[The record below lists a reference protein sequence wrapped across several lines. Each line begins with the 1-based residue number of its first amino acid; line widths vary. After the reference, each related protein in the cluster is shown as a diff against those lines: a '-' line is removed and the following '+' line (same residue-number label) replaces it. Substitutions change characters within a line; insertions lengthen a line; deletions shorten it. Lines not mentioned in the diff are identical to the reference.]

1 MATGGAAAAS
11 GEDKSNGGKIP
22 VPVFDGTSKTMKKYR
37 REVATWQIGTEVKP
51 PKQGA
56 TLLASLKGKA
66 EEACEELDLDAIKG
80 EDSVEVFLEYLGKRF
95 PEIEVLGTPALLETF
110 VRPACVRHKYE
121 EIRDYNNRFNGI
133 ATKLKAKGIQ
143 VPDEVL
149 VDPYIKGA
157 RLPPERAASVPNG
170 VGNQFNPTKIQEQL
184 MINLPKVSVVDG
196 SKDSHDKGGY
206 GGHKNKDHKRAYATE
221 TYEEDRRAELDGA
234 SSDSSDDYE
243 DELPDELQDVIDEAE
258 EQVAFFTKK
267 MVRAKDKLKEAKQAR
282 GYFAKRDGGNP
293 PKRDDPKIAKMKART
308 HCGACGQ
315 KGHWR
320 GDPQCSKKN
329 DPNAKADIP
338 KKGSNRTNIATH
350 ETSDAQEPHVAERTV
365 AAVHQQ
371 DQRAA
376 ARDRKYGAL
385 HSIDWTQ
392 IRQAAELPEEVTA
405 AAFFIN
411 KDHQCLMAATSSALI
426 YLSVED
432 LLKESGGKLTF
443 DTACT
448 RCVGDLDW
456 YSDIKKRLAAF
467 NIQPIEYPEK
477 EPFRFGASKVVFS
490 LKAALIPC
498 SVNGKAFTVRMSIAR
513 SAVPG
518 LFSRKAQSELDIVYH
533 AGDNK
538 LDIKSI
544 DEHNVQM
551 GLSRAGHPTLDIT
564 GFTPDYKPVLDVSDT
579 KAEIRFHPCVS
590 YHAETAVA
598 SAAKPVV
605 PEARHPGVTSEAD
618 ESPSDTDCNA
628 LDSAELF
635 EQQLNLAAILSHGM
649 FDFSSKQAVASHE
662 ISHQHA
668 VVKLHHHRSHP
679 ARVQRWLHQR
689 VRRVPWQIQPP
700 QLFTNQRPALMP
712 PSHQR
717 CTTSPKETSPGGSG
731 QNLPTTSTARL
742 PAISS
747 MRMPE
752 LQAEVASYDL
762 DVRDATCDQLRVILR
777 ALRAEGRESTPQD
790 DYIPGLGK
798 KNKEE
803 LQQLRRDRQI
813 EFDQRTP
820 VPELRQRLKGWKV
833 EDAVSSAAATVAHPS
848 SQITGADK
856 MRFGKYP
863 TADYRWVLKN
873 DLGHAQWAVL
883 ELKNNRASPLLAR
896 FARWVKAHGVQPLP
910 PEKAKTTL
918 EAVMAEEV
926 VLDDEW
932 PHEMDTSDMGFEKA
946 GETDKDGSPA
956 PRRRSGIK
964 KGKRVGLLYQ
974 VTGLLSA
981 FAFQT
986 VLTADW
992 PARPLKPVVQHA
1004 TSAARDVVDHVQDVK
1019 EAYSVRSHR
1028 VDVMQVFGGEG
1039 GITEAAW
1046 KRRMTATEVIDRKY
1060 GWDLRK
1066 QKDLDATYDLHS
1078 ASRPKFVSIELP
1090 CTHYTNITHLKFRT
1104 PQARQA
1110 LRRIWRTERP
1120 FLLLA
1125 RDLFKYQLDSGDM
1138 AMIENPATS
1147 RLWTQ
1152 RAILE
1157 ILADERA
1164 HQVRLLVTHKE
1175 FEQLKRT
1182 CSHKHH
1188 DQTFGDNVAVRKSGV
1203 YPAKFCRA
1211 AVRIVG
1217 QAIRQQGGHR
1227 AYQVDCQSHS
1237 SPFIVT
1243 VPREQATAYVN
1254 DTAPLGETGE
1264 PDGDPD
1270 PMGGGDDFADTH
1282 DVRSEDTVDGR
1293 IGVGAITFTKKAAA
1307 CCKPAELAM
1316 LKRRH
1321 VNLGHPSNED
1331 LGRSLRLKGAESATV
1346 QAVKGL
1352 ICGDVDGKSYWY
1364 FSIVDLA
1371 TTFHV
1376 ATLIDRH
1383 TSQEF
1388 AAAFE
1393 RCWASW
1399 AGVPDRVHFDMEKG
1413 FGGALSELF
1422 QSFNTVQLPI
1432 AGQAHWQLG
1441 RVERQGAWWKELAA
1455 RTIEHSSIRGEDEM
1469 RTLAIMVSG
1478 AKNSLRRRAGFS
1490 PAQWVLGRDPK
1501 MPGDLVDDTANY
1513 SAHSLAAN
1521 DEKIRRRYAIRTAAR
1536 ESFMRM
1542 QNDDQLR
1549 RAMLARARTVAT
1561 PLSVGEMCYVF
1572 RQAKK
1577 KEQREQHN
1585 RNAKK
1590 GIWRGPCVVIG
1601 HQGENTW
1608 VSLGGHTMLVAPEHI
1623 KALAPDDVWFPNGRG
1638 KIGQAVAELNQA
1650 RDSLEQEEAQVVDIR
1665 PAPGEPEVK
1674 PDEMEQAWREFIDN
1688 PDDSDLKLNVS
1699 EDPPQQEQ
1707 IQVRPADVPQQAEE
1721 ERTYGPDEFRRRRA
1735 TFDGGDSGD
1744 FGPAFKR
1751 LQTEREHAGG
1761 SGRTRSRRSPPTF
1774 EAGSKTSIANLLTER
1789 SKRKQADKEI
1799 HWRAIKDSDRE
1810 LFREAAAKQWSEWQK
1825 YGSCQVLS
1833 IEESEAIRGMI
1844 KPSLILP
1851 SRFVYRDKN
1860 APLRTDKHPLPVKAK
1875 ARLCVGG
1882 HMDPRLAQ
1890 GDLRTDAPTVT
1901 RNSTML
1907 FFTICQRFDLEIYA
1921 ADVEAAFMQ
1930 GEEQP
1935 DQQLHVAQPREGLPG
1950 LNPKQLIKILKG
1962 VFGLATAPRQWWA
1975 KLKRTLLAVE
1985 EKLSDNCVFRLHQHS
2000 LDPALYYG
2008 YDQHGELCAVVVAHV
2023 DDLLL
2028 GISHK
2033 YPGLY
2038 DRLHKFLP
2046 WGDWRGLPST
2056 FCGRQ
2061 AWRDQEEALHLRQTE
2076 HANTIEEIPLSKER
2090 KTDLSSDATPAE
2102 FSDNRSALGALGW
2115 LSSQTRPDLAAG
2127 VATGQRTQNKPTIQD
2142 LLETNRLIKLARK
2155 HADVGLEFPKLR
2167 GPLCLVTYHDASW
2180 ANADEPAEGA
2190 ISKLLA
2196 KTAGATSKDKK
2207 IKIRSQAGYVSFLAV
2222 TDCASLYDTMH
2233 KDGYSKLPSERRL
2246 LLDLVGLKKSLEE
2259 EVSNEFIANDQ
2270 RSQLP
2275 LFWVPTD
2282 QQLGDQFTKRSDGS
2296 AIRAALRDTRLALQ
2310 HQEPTDQ
2317 AREHEAHLTSAG
2329 SLFKQMRGGRL
2340 TSHISDAVPFAAADV
2355 TSAPGEGAAS
2365 GEEEQAEGPAA
2376 EEGLPAAH
2384 WDGWSDGW
2392 SETSVAVPP
2401 EGGGGCDFLVWR
2413 DAEEFAD
2420 DVRVGC
2426 EVIEEAFE
2434 DTVLRLATAC
2444 AGMLRRAGPAQRRK
2458 GPGVTQQGK
2467 GLRGKRA
2474 PSWQHRTSVASTAA
2488 PSALAFGGDSAS
2500 D

>member
-1 MATGGAAAAS
+1 MATAGGAAAAS

-80 EDSVEVFLEYLGKRF
+80 DDSVEVFLEYLGKRF
-95 PEIEVLGTPALLETF
+95 PEIEVLETPALLEIF
-110 VRPACVRHKYE
+110 VRPACVRRKYE

-149 VDPYIKGA
+149 AVKYIKGA
-157 RLPPERAASVPNG
+157 RLPPERAASVLNG

-196 SKDSHDKGGY
+196 NKDSHDKGGY

-221 TYEEDRRAELDGA
+221 TYEEDRRAEFDGA

-243 DELPDELQDVIDEAE
+243 DELPDELQDAIDEAE

-350 ETSDAQEPHVAERTV
+350 ETSDAQEPRVAEMAV
-365 AAVHQQ
+365 AAVYQQ

-376 ARDRKYGAL
+376 ARDRKCGAL
-385 HSIDWTQ
+385 HSIDGMQ
-392 IRQAAELPEEVTA
+392 MRQAAGLPEEVTA

-411 KDHQCLMAATSSALI
+411 KDHQCLMAATSSALV
-426 YLSVED
+426 YLSIED

-448 RCVGDLDW
+448 RCVGGLDW
-456 YSDIKKRLAAF
+456 CNDIKKRLAAF

-498 SVNGKAFTVRMSIAR
+498 SVNGKAFAVRMSIVR

-518 LFSRKAQSELDIVYH
+518 LFSRKAQSELDTVYH
-533 AGDNK
+533 AGDNQ

-544 DEHNVQM
+544 DEHDIQM

-564 GFTPDYKPVLDVSDT
+564 GFAPSYKPVLDVSDT
-579 KAEIRFHPCVS
+579 MAEIRLHPCAS
-590 YHAETAVA
+590 YRAETAVA
-598 SAAKPVV
+598 SAAKPAV
-605 PEARHPGVTSEAD
+605 PEARHQGVASEAD
-618 ESPSDTDCNA
+618 ESQSDTDCDA

-635 EQQLNLAAILSHGM
+635 EQQVRQLS
-649 FDFSSKQAVASHE
+649 
-662 ISHQHA
+662 
-668 VVKLHHHRSHP
+668 
-679 ARVQRWLHQR
+679 
-689 VRRVPWQIQPP
+689 
-700 QLFTNQRPALMP
+700 TNQRPALMP
-712 PSHQR
+712 PPHQR
-717 CTTSPKETSPGGSG
+717 CTTSPNETSPGSSN
-731 QNLPTTSTARL
+731 QHLPTTSTARL

-777 ALRAEGRESTPQD
+777 ALRAEGRESTPQG

-803 LQQLRRDRQI
+803 LQQLCRDRQI
-813 EFDQRTP
+813 EFDQRTT

-833 EDAVSSAAATVAHPS
+833 EDAASSAPAT
-848 SQITGADK
+848 
-856 MRFGKYP
+856 YP

-873 DLGHAQWAVL
+873 DLGYAQWAVL
-883 ELKNNRASPLLAR
+883 ELNSNRASPLLAR
-896 FARWVKAHGVQPLP
+896 LARWVKAHGVQPLP

-932 PHEMDTSDMGFEKA
+932 AAPAATTTRASASQGSWAGHRRQRPPEPHEMDTSDMGFEKA
-946 GETDKDGSPA
+946 GETDGEDH
-956 PRRRSGIK
+956 PRRPGIK

-992 PARPLKPVVQHA
+992 LARPLKPVVQHA
-1004 TSAARDVVDHVQDVK
+1004 SSAARDVVDHVQNVK
-1019 EAYSVRSHR
+1019 EACSVRSHR

-1039 GITEAAW
+1039 GIAKAAW
-1046 KRRMTATEVIDRKY
+1046 KRQMTATEVIDRKY
-1060 GWDLRK
+1060 GWDLRT
-1066 QKDLDATYDLHS
+1066 QKDLDATHDLYY

-1090 CTHYTNITHLKFRT
+1090 CTHYTNVTHLNFRT
-1104 PQARQA
+1104 PQAKQA
-1110 LRRIWRTERP
+1110 LRRIWRAERP

-1138 AMIENPATS
+1138 AMIENP
-1147 RLWTQ
+1147 
-1152 RAILE
+1152 
-1157 ILADERA
+1157 
-1164 HQVRLLVTHKE
+1164 VRCDMCEYGARHYKTGGLIKHPTKLLVTHKE

-1182 CSHKHH
+1182 CSRKHH
-1188 DQTFGDNVAVRKSGV
+1188 GQTFGDNVAVRKSGV

-1211 AVRIVG
+1211 VVRIVE
-1217 QAIRQQGGHR
+1217 QVIRQPGGQR

-1243 VPREQATAYVN
+1243 VPREQATANVN
-1254 DTAPLGETGE
+1254 DNAPLG
-1264 PDGDPD
+1264 
-1270 PMGGGDDFADTH
+1270 A
-1282 DVRSEDTVDGR
+1282 
-1293 IGVGAITFTKKAAA
+1293 K
-1307 CCKPAELAM
+1307 
-1316 LKRRH
+1316 
-1321 VNLGHPSNED
+1321 
-1331 LGRSLRLKGAESATV
+1331 SATV

-1352 ICGDVDGKSYWY
+1352 ICGVCRSQQRPSARRPAHLHFVQDFGDDVGFDCFELKDVDGKSYWY
-1364 FSIVDLA
+1364 FSIVDL
-1371 TTFHV
+1371 
-1376 ATLIDRH
+1376 
-1383 TSQEF
+1383 EF

-1413 FGGALSELF
+1413 FGAALSELF

-1469 RTLAIMVSG
+1469 RTLAIRVSG
-1478 AKNSLRRRAGFS
+1478 AKNSLRRRAGFI

-1501 MPGDLVDDTANY
+1501 MPGYLVDDTANY

-1521 DEKIRRRYAIRTAAR
+1521 DENIRRRYAIRTAAR

-1572 RQAKK
+1572 RQVKK

-1601 HQGENTW
+1601 HQGENAW
-1608 VSLGGHTMLVAPEHI
+1608 VSLGGRTMLVAPEHI
-1623 KALAPDDVWFPNGRG
+1623 KALAQDDVWFPNGRDE
-1638 KIGQAVAELNQA
+1638 IGQAVAELNRA
-1650 RDSLEQEEAQVVDIR
+1650 RDSLEQEEAPVEDIR

-1688 PDDSDLKLNVS
+1688 PDDSDLRLNVS

-1707 IQVRPADVPQQAEE
+1707 IQVLPADVPQQAEE

-1751 LQTEREHAGG
+1751 LQTEREHAGNFA
-1761 SGRTRSRRSPPTF
+1761 SAPRQ
-1774 EAGSKTSIANLLTER
+1774 ALQTSIVTER
-1789 SKRKQADKEI
+1789 IKRKQADKDI

-1875 ARLCVGG
+1875 ARLCFGG
-1882 HMDPRLAQ
+1882 HMGPRLAQ

-1930 GEEQP
+1930 GDEQP
-1935 DQQLHVAQPREGLPG
+1935 DQQLYMAQPREGLPG

-1975 KLKRTLLAVE
+1975 KLKRTLLAVK
-1985 EKLSDNCVFRLHQHS
+1985 EKLSDNYAFRLHQHS

-2028 GISHK
+2028 GISRK

-2038 DRLHKFLP
+2038 DGLHKLLP
-2046 WGDWRGLPST
+2046 WGDWRGLPFT
-2056 FCGRQ
+2056 FCGKQ
-2061 AWRDQEEALHLRQTE
+2061 AWRDQEGVLHLRQTE
-2076 HANTIEEIPLSKER
+2076 YANTIEEIPLSKER
-2090 KTDLSSDATPAE
+2090 KTELSSDATPAE
-2102 FSDNRSALGALGW
+2102 FSDNRSALGAFGW

-2127 VATGQRTQNKPTIQD
+2127 VAMGQRTQNKPTIQD

-2155 HADVGLEFPKLR
+2155 HAGVGLEFPKLR
-2167 GPLCLVTYHDASW
+2167 GPLCLVTFHDASW

-2196 KTAGATSKDKK
+2196 KTVGATSKDKE
-2207 IKIRSQAGYVSFLAV
+2207 IKIRSQAGYVTFLAEAKLLRGDRARAGIVDWRSGTIKRVCRSTLAAETMSAVDALGCAQITRCVFASLEIPDAHPEDIPPSLSPLAQV
-2222 TDCASLYDTMH
+2222 TDCASLCDTMH
-2233 KDGYSKLPSERRL
+2233 RDGYSKLPSERRL
-2246 LLDLVGLKKSLEE
+2246 LLDLVGLKESLEE
-2259 EVSNEFIANDQ
+2259 VRMLILYFSMPVLNYLGSDEAEDLTTAEAVVMCWGGLRGALGLCLAIEVHQSKAGGMLTDGEAKRVLFYVGGIALLTLAVNATTCPILVKWLKLN
-2270 RSQLP
+2270 RPS
-2275 LFWVPTD
+2275 
-2282 QQLGDQFTKRSDGS
+2282 GTKRLV
-2296 AIRAALRDTRLALQ
+2296 RLNLLR
-2310 HQEPTDQ
+2310 
-2317 AREHEAHLTSAG
+2317 
-2329 SLFKQMRGGRL
+2329 
-2340 TSHISDAVPFAAADV
+2340 HISDFASKQPATDRVGNHLDQMLEEVRMLNDAERDFATSSTPIPGGMRLKKEPSDKRRAPLGDGSPAAAQ
-2355 TSAPGEGAAS
+2355 PP
-2365 GEEEQAEGPAA
+2365 QGP
-2376 EEGLPAAH
+2376 
-2384 WDGWSDGW
+2384 
-2392 SETSVAVPP
+2392 
-2401 EGGGGCDFLVWR
+2401 
-2413 DAEEFAD
+2413 
-2420 DVRVGC
+2420 
-2426 EVIEEAFE
+2426 
-2434 DTVLRLATAC
+2434 
-2444 AGMLRRAGPAQRRK
+2444 RR
-2458 GPGVTQQGK
+2458 QG
-2467 GLRGKRA
+2467 R
-2474 PSWQHRTSVASTAA
+2474 
-2488 PSALAFGGDSAS
+2488 
-2500 D
+2500 

>member
-1 MATGGAAAAS
+1 M
-11 GEDKSNGGKIP
+11 
-22 VPVFDGTSKTMKKYR
+22 
-37 REVATWQIGTEVKP
+37 
-51 PKQGA
+51 
-56 TLLASLKGKA
+56 
-66 EEACEELDLDAIKG
+66 
-80 EDSVEVFLEYLGKRF
+80 
-95 PEIEVLGTPALLETF
+95 
-110 VRPACVRHKYE
+110 
-121 EIRDYNNRFNGI
+121 
-133 ATKLKAKGIQ
+133 
-143 VPDEVL
+143 
-149 VDPYIKGA
+149 
-157 RLPPERAASVPNG
+157 
-170 VGNQFNPTKIQEQL
+170 
-184 MINLPKVSVVDG
+184 
-196 SKDSHDKGGY
+196 
-206 GGHKNKDHKRAYATE
+206 
-221 TYEEDRRAELDGA
+221 
-234 SSDSSDDYE
+234 
-243 DELPDELQDVIDEAE
+243 
-258 EQVAFFTKK
+258 
-267 MVRAKDKLKEAKQAR
+267 
-282 GYFAKRDGGNP
+282 
-293 PKRDDPKIAKMKART
+293 
-308 HCGACGQ
+308 
-315 KGHWR
+315 
-320 GDPQCSKKN
+320 
-329 DPNAKADIP
+329 
-338 KKGSNRTNIATH
+338 TN
-350 ETSDAQEPHVAERTV
+350 E
-365 AAVHQQ
+365 
-371 DQRAA
+371 
-376 ARDRKYGAL
+376 G
-385 HSIDWTQ
+385 
-392 IRQAAELPEEVTA
+392 
-405 AAFFIN
+405 
-411 KDHQCLMAATSSALI
+411 
-426 YLSVED
+426 
-432 LLKESGGKLTF
+432 
-443 DTACT
+443 
-448 RCVGDLDW
+448 
-456 YSDIKKRLAAF
+456 
-467 NIQPIEYPEK
+467 
-477 EPFRFGASKVVFS
+477 
-490 LKAALIPC
+490 
-498 SVNGKAFTVRMSIAR
+498 
-513 SAVPG
+513 
-518 LFSRKAQSELDIVYH
+518 
-533 AGDNK
+533 
-538 LDIKSI
+538 
-544 DEHNVQM
+544 
-551 GLSRAGHPTLDIT
+551 
-564 GFTPDYKPVLDVSDT
+564 
-579 KAEIRFHPCVS
+579 
-590 YHAETAVA
+590 
-598 SAAKPVV
+598 
-605 PEARHPGVTSEAD
+605 
-618 ESPSDTDCNA
+618 
-628 LDSAELF
+628 
-635 EQQLNLAAILSHGM
+635 LNLAAILRHGM

-668 VVKLHHHRSHP
+668 VIKLHHHRSHA
-679 ARVQRWLHQR
+679 ARVQLWLHQR

-700 QLFTNQRPALMP
+700 QLSTNQRAALMP
-712 PSHQR
+712 PPHQR
-717 CTTSPKETSPGGSG
+717 CMTSPKETSPAGSN

-777 ALRAEGRESTPQD
+777 AQRAEGRESAPQG

-803 LQQLRRDRQI
+803 LQQLCRDRQI

-820 VPELRQRLKGWKV
+820 VPELRQRLMGWKV

-863 TADYRWVLKN
+863 AADYRWVLKN
-873 DLGHAQWAVL
+873 DLGYAQWAVL
-883 ELKNNRASPLLAR
+883 ELNNNRASPLLAR
-896 FARWVKAHGVQPLP
+896 SARWIKARGVQPLP

-932 PHEMDTSDMGFEKA
+932 AAPAATTTRASGSQGSWPGHRRQRPPEPHEMDTSDMGFEEA
-946 GETDKDGSPA
+946 GETDKEDHPSGRVASPEA
-956 PRRRSGIK
+956 
-964 KGKRVGLLYQ
+964 

-992 PARPLKPVVQHA
+992 LARPLKPVVQHA

-1019 EAYSVRSHR
+1019 GAYSVRSHR

-1039 GITEAAW
+1039 GIAEAAW
-1046 KRRMTATEVIDRKY
+1046 KRQMTATEVIDRKY

-1066 QKDLDATYDLHS
+1066 QKDIDATYDLYY

-1090 CTHYTNITHLKFRT
+1090 CTHYTNVTHLNFRT

-1125 RDLFKYQLDSGDM
+1125 RDLFKYQLDSGDV

-1157 ILADERA
+1157 LLADERVY
-1164 HQVRLLVTHKE
+1164 QVRCDMCEYGARRYKTGGLIKHPAKLLVTHKE

-1203 YPAKFCRA
+1203 YPAKFCG
-1211 AVRIVG
+1211 AVVRMVE
-1217 QAIRQQGGHR
+1217 QVIRQQGGHR

-1282 DVRSEDTVDGR
+1282 DVGAADTVDGR

-1316 LKRRH
+1316 LKRLH

-1331 LGRSLRLKGAESATV
+1331 LGRSLRLKGAKSATV
-1346 QAVKGL
+1346 QAQRPSARRPAHLHFVQDF
-1352 ICGDVDGKSYWY
+1352 GDDVGFDCFELKDVGGKSYWY

-1383 TSQEF
+1383 TSQDF

-1393 RCWASW
+1393 RCWGSC

-1422 QSFNTVQLPI
+1422 QSLNTVQLPI

-1521 DEKIRRRYAIRTAAR
+1521 DEKIRRRYAIRTAVR

-1572 RQAKK
+1572 RQDKK
-1577 KEQREQHN
+1577 KEQREQYN

-1590 GIWRGPCVVIG
+1590 GIWRGSCVVIG

-1638 KIGQAVAELNQA
+1638 EIGQAVAELNRA
-1650 RDSLEQEEAQVVDIR
+1650 RDSLEQEEAQVEDIR

-1688 PDDSDLKLNVS
+1688 PDDSDLRLNVS

-1707 IQVRPADVPQQAEE
+1707 IQVLPADVPQQAEE
-1721 ERTYGPDEFRRRRA
+1721 GRTYGPDEFRRRRA
-1735 TFDGGDSGD
+1735 TFDRGDSGD

-1751 LQTEREHAGG
+1751 LQTEREHAG
-1761 SGRTRSRRSPPTF
+1761 SGALPARATSRDRAAAPDQEAAAGPEAGGARQRSRSAPRQVLQ
-1774 EAGSKTSIANLLTER
+1774 TSIVTER
-1789 SKRKQADKEI
+1789 IKRKQADKEI
-1799 HWRAIKDSDRE
+1799 TWRAIKDSDRE

-1890 GDLRTDAPTVT
+1890 GDLRADAPTVT

-1930 GEEQP
+1930 GDEQP
-1935 DQQLHVAQPREGLPG
+1935 DQQLYMAQPREGLPG

-1985 EKLSDNCVFRLHQHS
+1985 EKLSDNYVFRLHQHS
-2000 LDPALYYG
+2000 LYPALYYG

-2038 DRLHKFLP
+2038 DRLRKLLS
-2046 WGDWRGLPST
+2046 WGDWRGLPFT
-2056 FCGRQ
+2056 FCGKQ
-2061 AWRDQEEALHLRQTE
+2061 AWRDQEEVLHLRQTE
-2076 HANTIEEIPLSKER
+2076 YANTIEDIPLSKER

-2127 VATGQRTQNKPTIQD
+2127 VAMGQRTQNKPTIQD

-2196 KTAGATSKDKK
+2196 KTVGATSKDNN
-2207 IKIRSQAGYVSFLAV
+2207 IKIRSQAGYVSFLAEAKLLRGDRARAGIVDWRSGTIKRVCRSTLAAETMSAVDALGCAQFTRCVFASLEIPDAHPEDVPPSLLPLAQV

-2233 KDGYSKLPSERRL
+2233 KNGYSKLPSERRL
-2246 LLDLVGLKKSLEE
+2246 LLDLVGLKGSLEE
-2259 EVSNEFIANDQ
+2259 EVSNEFVADDQ

-2296 AIRAALRDTRLALQ
+2296 AIRAVLRDTRLALQ

-2329 SLFKQMRGGRL
+2329 SLFK
-2340 TSHISDAVPFAAADV
+2340 
-2355 TSAPGEGAAS
+2355 
-2365 GEEEQAEGPAA
+2365 
-2376 EEGLPAAH
+2376 
-2384 WDGWSDGW
+2384 
-2392 SETSVAVPP
+2392 
-2401 EGGGGCDFLVWR
+2401 
-2413 DAEEFAD
+2413 
-2420 DVRVGC
+2420 
-2426 EVIEEAFE
+2426 
-2434 DTVLRLATAC
+2434 
-2444 AGMLRRAGPAQRRK
+2444 RA
-2458 GPGVTQQGK
+2458 
-2467 GLRGKRA
+2467 
-2474 PSWQHRTSVASTAA
+2474 
-2488 PSALAFGGDSAS
+2488 
-2500 D
+2500 

>member
-1 MATGGAAAAS
+1 
-11 GEDKSNGGKIP
+11 DKSNGGKIP
-22 VPVFDGTSKTMKKYR
+22 APVFDGTSKTMKKHR
-37 REVATWQIGTEVKP
+37 REVATWQIGAEVKP

-66 EEACEELDLDAIKG
+66 EEACEELDLDATKG
-80 EDSVEVFLEYLGKRF
+80 DDSVEVFLEYLGKRF
-95 PEIEVLGTPALLETF
+95 PETEALETPALLETF

-133 ATKLKAKGIQ
+133 ATKLKAKGVQ

-149 VDPYIKGA
+149 ADLYIEGA
-157 RLPPERAASVPNG
+157 RLPPERAASVLNG
-170 VGNQFNPTKIQEQL
+170 VGGNQFNPAKIQEQL

-196 SKDSHDKGGY
+196 NEDSHDKGGY
-206 GGHKNKDHKRAYATE
+206 RGHKDKDHKRACATE
-221 TYEEDRRAELDGA
+221 TYEEDRRAEFDGA

-243 DELPDELQDVIDEAE
+243 DELPDELQGAIDEAE

-293 PKRDDPKIAKMKART
+293 PKRDDPNIAKMK
-308 HCGACGQ
+308 CS
-315 KGHWR
+315 KKN
-320 GDPQCSKKN
+320 SKKN

-338 KKGSNRTNIATH
+338 NKGSNRTNIATH
-350 ETSDAQEPHVAERTV
+350 ETSDAQEPHVAEMAV
-365 AAVHQQ
+365 AAVYQQ

-376 ARDRKYGAL
+376 ARDREYGAL
-385 HSIDWTQ
+385 HSIDGMQ
-392 IRQAAELPEEVTA
+392 MRQ
-405 AAFFIN
+405 
-411 KDHQCLMAATSSALI
+411 
-426 YLSVED
+426 D

-443 DTACT
+443 DTACA
-448 RCVGDLDW
+448 RCVGGLDW

-498 SVNGKAFTVRMSIAR
+498 SVHGKAFTVRMSIAR

-518 LFSRKAQSELDIVYH
+518 LFSRKAQSELGTVYH

-544 DEHNVQM
+544 DEHDIQM

-564 GFTPDYKPVLDVSDT
+564 GFTPSYKPVSDVSET
-579 KAEIRFHPCVS
+579 KAEIRLHPCAS

-598 SAAKPVV
+598 SAAKPAA
-605 PEARHPGVTSEAD
+605 PEARHQGVASEAD
-618 ESPSDTDCNA
+618 ESQSDTDCDA

-635 EQQLNLAAILSHGM
+635 EQQVR
-649 FDFSSKQAVASHE
+649 QAMSAY
-662 ISHQHA
+662 I
-668 VVKLHHHRSHP
+668 
-679 ARVQRWLHQR
+679 
-689 VRRVPWQIQPP
+689 
-700 QLFTNQRPALMP
+700 
-712 PSHQR
+712 PSR
-717 CTTSPKETSPGGSG
+717 TTSPKETSPGSSN

-742 PAISS
+742 LAISS

-762 DVRDATCDQLRVILR
+762 DVRDATRDQLRVILR
-777 ALRAEGRESTPQD
+777 ALRAEGRESTPQG

-803 LQQLRRDRQI
+803 LQQLCQGRQI
-813 EFDQRTP
+813 EFDQRAT

-833 EDAVSSAAATVAHPS
+833 EDAASSASATVAHPS

-873 DLGHAQWAVL
+873 DLGYAQWAVL
-883 ELKNNRASPLLAR
+883 ELNSNRASPPLAR

-926 VLDDEW
+926 VLDYEW
-932 PHEMDTSDMGFEKA
+932 VAPAATATRASASQGSWAGHRRQCPPEPHEMDTSDVGFEEA
-946 GETDKDGSPA
+946 GETDREDH
-956 PRRRSGIK
+956 PRRPGIK

-992 PARPLKPVVQHA
+992 LARPLKPVVQHA
-1004 TSAARDVVDHVQDVK
+1004 TSAARDVVDHVQNVK

-1046 KRRMTATEVIDRKY
+1046 KRQMTATEVIDRKY
-1060 GWDLRK
+1060 GCDLRK
-1066 QKDLDATYDLHS
+1066 QKDLDATYDLHY

-1090 CTHYTNITHLKFRT
+1090 CTRYTNITHLNFRT
-1104 PQARQA
+1104 PQAKQA
-1110 LRRIWRTERP
+1110 LRRIWRAERP

-1157 ILADERA
+1157 LLADERVY
-1164 HQVRLLVTHKE
+1164 QVRCDMCEYGARRYRAGGLIKHSTKLLVTHEE

-1182 CSHKHH
+1182 CGHKHH

-1211 AVRIVG
+1211 VVRIVE
-1217 QAIRQQGGHR
+1217 QVIRQQGGQR

-1243 VPREQATAYVN
+1243 VPRKQATAYVN

-1264 PDGDPD
+1264 PDGGPG

-1282 DVRSEDTVDGR
+1282 DARAEDIVDGR
-1293 IGVGAITFTKKAAA
+1293 IGVGAITFTKTAAA

-1316 LKRRH
+1316 LKRLH
-1321 VNLGHPSNED
+1321 VNLGHQSNED
-1331 LGRSLRLKGAESATV
+1331 LGRSLRIKGAKSATV
-1346 QAVKGL
+1346 QAVHGL
-1352 ICGDVDGKSYWY
+1352 ICGVCRSQQRPSAREPARLHFVQDFGDNVGFDCFELKDVDGKSYWY

-1376 ATLIDRH
+1376 AMLIGRH

-1393 RCWASW
+1393 RWWASW

-1413 FGGALSELF
+1413 FGGAFSELF

-1432 AGQAHWQLG
+1432 AGHAHWQHG

-1513 SAHSLAAN
+1513 SAHSLATN

-1572 RQAKK
+1572 RQVKK

-1638 KIGQAVAELNQA
+1638 EIGQAVAELNQA
-1650 RDSLEQEEAQVVDIR
+1650 RDSLEQEEAPVEDIR

-1674 PDEMEQAWREFIDN
+1674 PDEMEQAWRELIDN
-1688 PDDSDLKLNVS
+1688 PDDSDLRLNVS

-1707 IQVRPADVPQQAEE
+1707 IQVLPADVPQQAEE

-1735 TFDGGDSGD
+1735 TFDGEDSGD
-1744 FGPAFKR
+1744 FGPAFQR
-1751 LQTEREHAGG
+1751 LQTEREHAG
-1761 SGRTRSRRSPPTF
+1761 SGALPAKATSRDRAAAPDQEAAAGPEAEGARQRSRSAPRQVLQ
-1774 EAGSKTSIANLLTER
+1774 TSIVTER
-1789 SKRKQADKEI
+1789 IRRKQADKEI

-1851 SRFVYRDKN
+1851 SRFVYRDTG

-1930 GEEQP
+1930 GDEQP
-1935 DQQLHVAQPREGLPG
+1935 DQQLYMAQPREGLLG
-1950 LNPKQLIKILKG
+1950 LNPKQLIKILRG

-1975 KLKRTLLAVE
+1975 KLKRTLFAVE
-1985 EKLSDNCVFRLHQHS
+1985 EKLSDNYVFRLHQHS
-2000 LDPALYYG
+2000 L
-2008 YDQHGELCAVVVAHV
+2008 
-2023 DDLLL
+2023 
-2028 GISHK
+2028 

-2038 DRLHKFLP
+2038 DRLHKLLP
-2046 WGDWRGLPST
+2046 WGDWRGLPFT
-2056 FCGRQ
+2056 FCGKQ
-2061 AWRDQEEALHLRQTE
+2061 AWRDQEGVLHLRQTE
-2076 HANTIEEIPLSKER
+2076 YANTIEEIPLSKER
-2090 KTDLSSDATPAE
+2090 KTELSSDATPAE
-2102 FSDNRSALGALGW
+2102 FSDNRSALGALGR

-2127 VATGQRTQNKPTIQD
+2127 VAMGPRTQNKPTSQD

-2167 GPLCLVTYHDASW
+2167 GAMCLVTLHDASW

-2207 IKIRSQAGYVSFLAV
+2207 IKIRSQIGNHQESLQVYVGSRV
-2222 TDCASLYDTMH
+2222 PDCASLCDTMH
-2233 KDGYSKLPSERRL
+2233 KDGDPKPPSERRL
-2246 LLDLVGLKKSLEE
+2246 LLDLVGLK
-2259 EVSNEFIANDQ
+2259 
-2270 RSQLP
+2270 
-2275 LFWVPTD
+2275 
-2282 QQLGDQFTKRSDGS
+2282 
-2296 AIRAALRDTRLALQ
+2296 
-2310 HQEPTDQ
+2310 
-2317 AREHEAHLTSAG
+2317 
-2329 SLFKQMRGGRL
+2329 
-2340 TSHISDAVPFAAADV
+2340 
-2355 TSAPGEGAAS
+2355 
-2365 GEEEQAEGPAA
+2365 
-2376 EEGLPAAH
+2376 
-2384 WDGWSDGW
+2384 
-2392 SETSVAVPP
+2392 
-2401 EGGGGCDFLVWR
+2401 
-2413 DAEEFAD
+2413 
-2420 DVRVGC
+2420 
-2426 EVIEEAFE
+2426 
-2434 DTVLRLATAC
+2434 
-2444 AGMLRRAGPAQRRK
+2444 
-2458 GPGVTQQGK
+2458 
-2467 GLRGKRA
+2467 
-2474 PSWQHRTSVASTAA
+2474 
-2488 PSALAFGGDSAS
+2488 
-2500 D
+2500 

>member
-1 MATGGAAAAS
+1 MVTGGAATAS

-51 PKQGA
+51 PKKGA
-56 TLLASLKGKA
+56 TLLASLKDKA
-66 EEACEELDLDAIKG
+66 EEAHEELDLDAIKG
-80 EDSVEVFLEYLGKRF
+80 DDSVEVFLEYLGRRF
-95 PEIEVLGTPALLETF
+95 PEIEVLETPALLETF
-110 VRPACVRHKYE
+110 VRPACVRHRYE

-149 VDPYIKGA
+149 ADLYIKGA
-157 RLPPERAASVPNG
+157 RLPPERAASVLNG
-170 VGNQFNPTKIQEQL
+170 VGNQFNPTKIQGQL

-196 SKDSHDKGGY
+196 NKDSHDKGGY

-258 EQVAFFTKK
+258 GQVAFFTKR

-338 KKGSNRTNIATH
+338 KKRSNRTNIATH
-350 ETSDAQEPHVAERTV
+350 ETSDAQEPHVAEMTV
-365 AAVHQQ
+365 AAVYQQ

-385 HSIDWTQ
+385 RSIDWAQ

-405 AAFFIN
+405 VAFFTN

-443 DTACT
+443 DAACI
-448 RCVGDLDW
+448 RCVGGLDW

-477 EPFRFGASKVVFS
+477 EPFRFGASKVAFS
-490 LKAALIPC
+490 LEAALIPC
-498 SVNGKAFTVRMSIAR
+498 SVNGKAFTVRMSIVR

-518 LFSRKAQSELDIVYH
+518 LLSRKAQSELDIVYH
-533 AGDNK
+533 AGDSK

-544 DEHNVQM
+544 DEHDIQM

-564 GFTPDYKPVLDVSDT
+564 GFTPNYKPVLDVSDT
-579 KAEIRFHPCVS
+579 KAEIRLHPCAS

-598 SAAKPVV
+598 SAAKLVV
-605 PEARHPGVTSEAD
+605 PEARQPGVASEAD

-635 EQQLNLAAILSHGM
+635 EQQ
-649 FDFSSKQAVASHE
+649 
-662 ISHQHA
+662 
-668 VVKLHHHRSHP
+668 
-679 ARVQRWLHQR
+679 
-689 VRRVPWQIQPP
+689 VRQ
-700 QLFTNQRPALMP
+700 
-712 PSHQR
+712 
-717 CTTSPKETSPGGSG
+717 ETSPGGSG
-731 QNLPTTSTARL
+731 QNMPTTNIARL

-747 MRMPE
+747 MRMLE

-790 DYIPGLGK
+790 DYIPGRGK
-798 KNKEE
+798 NNKEE

-813 EFDQRTP
+813 EFDQRAP
-820 VPELRQRLKGWKV
+820 VPELRQRLNGWKV
-833 EDAVSSAAATVAHPS
+833 ENAVSSAAATVAHPS

-863 TADYRWVLKN
+863 TADYRRVLRN
-873 DLGHAQWAVL
+873 DLGYAQWAVL
-883 ELKNNRASPLLAR
+883 ELNNSRASPLLAR
-896 FARWVKAHGVQPLP
+896 FARRVKAHGVQPLP

-932 PHEMDTSDMGFEKA
+932 VAPAATTTRASGSQGSWAGHRRRRPPEPHEMDTSDMGFEKA

-992 PARPLKPVVQHA
+992 LARPLKPVVQHA

-1039 GITEAAW
+1039 GIAEAAW
-1046 KRRMTATEVIDRKY
+1046 KRRMTATEVIDRNH

-1066 QKDLDATYDLHS
+1066 QKDLDATYDLYY

-1090 CTHYTNITHLKFRT
+1090 CTHYTNITHLNFRT
-1104 PQARQA
+1104 P
-1110 LRRIWRTERP
+1110 
-1120 FLLLA
+1120 
-1125 RDLFKYQLDSGDM
+1125 QLDSGDV

-1157 ILADERA
+1157 LLADERVY
-1164 HQVRLLVTHKE
+1164 QVRCDMCEYGARRYKTGGLIKHPAKLLVTHKE

-1182 CSHKHH
+1182 CSRKHH

-1211 AVRIVG
+1211 VVRIVE
-1217 QAIRQQGGHR
+1217 QVIRQQGGHR

-1264 PDGDPD
+1264 PDGGPD

-1282 DVRSEDTVDGR
+1282 DVRAEDTVDGR

-1307 CCKPAELAM
+1307 CCKPAERAM
-1316 LKRRH
+1316 LKRLH

-1331 LGRSLRLKGAESATV
+1331 LGRSLRLKGAKSATV

-1352 ICGDVDGKSYWY
+1352 ICGVCRSQQRPSARRPAHLHFVQDFGADVGFDCFELKDVDGKSYRY

-1383 TSQEF
+1383 TSREF

-1441 RVERQGAWWKELAA
+1441 RVERQGACWKELAA
-1455 RTIEHSSIRGEDEM
+1455 RTFEHSSIRGEDEM
-1469 RTLAIMVSG
+1469 RTLATMVSG

-1572 RQAKK
+1572 RQVKK

-1590 GIWRGPCVVIG
+1590 GIWRRPRVVIG

-1608 VSLGGHTMLVAPEHI
+1608 VSLGGRTMLVAPEHI
-1623 KALAPDDVWFPNGRG
+1623 KALAPDDVWFPNGRDE
-1638 KIGQAVAELNQA
+1638 IGQAVAELDRA
-1650 RDSLEQEEAQVVDIR
+1650 RDSLEQEEAQVEDIR

-1688 PDDSDLKLNVS
+1688 PDDSDLRLNVS

-1707 IQVRPADVPQQAEE
+1707 IQVLPADVPQQAEE
-1721 ERTYGPDEFRRRRA
+1721 GRTYGPDEFRRRRA
-1735 TFDGGDSGD
+1735 TFDRGDSGD

-1751 LQTEREHAGG
+1751 LQTEREHAG
-1761 SGRTRSRRSPPTF
+1761 SGALPARATSRDRAAAPDQEAAAGPEAGGARQRSRSAPRQVLQ
-1774 EAGSKTSIANLLTER
+1774 TSIVTER
-1789 SKRKQADKEI
+1789 IKRKQADKEI
-1799 HWRAIKDSDRE
+1799 TWRAIKDSDRE

-1930 GEEQP
+1930 GDEQP
-1935 DQQLHVAQPREGLPG
+1935 DQQLHMAQPREGLPG

-1985 EKLSDNCVFRLHQHS
+1985 EKLSDNYMFRLHQHS

-2038 DRLHKFLP
+2038 DGLQKLLP
-2046 WGDWRGLPST
+2046 WGDWRGLPFT
-2056 FCGRQ
+2056 FCGKQ
-2061 AWRDQEEALHLRQTE
+2061 AWRDQEEVLHLRQTE
-2076 HANTIEEIPLSKER
+2076 YANTIEEIPLSKER

-2102 FSDNRSALGALGW
+2102 FWTTAPHS
-2115 LSSQTRPDLAAG
+2115 
-2127 VATGQRTQNKPTIQD
+2127 D

-2180 ANADEPAEGA
+2180 ANDDEPAEGA

-2207 IKIRSQAGYVSFLAV
+2207 IKIRSQAGYVSFLAEAKLLRGDRARAGLV
-2222 TDCASLYDTMH
+2222 DWRSGTIKRVCRSTLAAETMSAVDALGCAQIARCVFASLEIPDAHPEDIPPSLLPLAHFTDCASLCDTMH
-2233 KDGYSKLPSERRL
+2233 KDDYSKLPSERRL
-2246 LLDLVGLKKSLEE
+2246 LLDLVGLKQSLEE
-2259 EVSNEFIANDQ
+2259 EVSNEFVADDQ

-2296 AIRAALRDTRLALQ
+2296 AIRAVLRDTRLALQ

-2329 SLFKQMRGGRL
+2329 SLFKRAVRL
-2340 TSHISDAVPFAAADV
+2340 VSF
-2355 TSAPGEGAAS
+2355 
-2365 GEEEQAEGPAA
+2365 
-2376 EEGLPAAH
+2376 
-2384 WDGWSDGW
+2384 
-2392 SETSVAVPP
+2392 
-2401 EGGGGCDFLVWR
+2401 
-2413 DAEEFAD
+2413 
-2420 DVRVGC
+2420 
-2426 EVIEEAFE
+2426 
-2434 DTVLRLATAC
+2434 
-2444 AGMLRRAGPAQRRK
+2444 
-2458 GPGVTQQGK
+2458 
-2467 GLRGKRA
+2467 
-2474 PSWQHRTSVASTAA
+2474 
-2488 PSALAFGGDSAS
+2488 
-2500 D
+2500 

>member
-1 MATGGAAAAS
+1 SFSKHYRLVSLRLYLSFGVAIMATGGAAAAS
-11 GEDKSNGGKIP
+11 GEDKSNGGNIP

-56 TLLASLKGKA
+56 TLPASLKGKA

-80 EDSVEVFLEYLGKRF
+80 DDSVKVFLEYLGKRF
-95 PEIEVLGTPALLETF
+95 PEIAALETPALLETF

-121 EIRDYNNRFNGI
+121 EIRDYSNRFNGI

-149 VDPYIKGA
+149 ADLYIKGA
-157 RLPPERAASVPNG
+157 RLPPERAASVLNG

-196 SKDSHDKGGY
+196 NKDSHDKGGY

-234 SSDSSDDYE
+234 SSDSFDDYE

-258 EQVAFFTKK
+258 EQVAFLTKI

-282 GYFAKRDGGNP
+282 GYFAKRDGGNL
-293 PKRDDPKIAKMKART
+293 PKRDDPKIAKMK
-308 HCGACGQ
+308 
-315 KGHWR
+315 
-320 GDPQCSKKN
+320 CSKKN

-350 ETSDAQEPHVAERTV
+350 DTSDAQEPHVAEMTV
-365 AAVHQQ
+365 AAVYQQ

-376 ARDRKYGAL
+376 VRDRKYSAL

-443 DTACT
+443 DTACA
-448 RCVGDLDW
+448 RCVGGLDW
-456 YSDIKKRLAAF
+456 HNDIKKRLAAF

-477 EPFRFGASKVVFS
+477 EPFRFGASKVAFS

-498 SVNGKAFTVRMSIAR
+498 SVNGKAFTVRMGIVR

-544 DEHNVQM
+544 DEHNIQM
-551 GLSRAGHPTLDIT
+551 GLRRAGHPTLDIT
-564 GFTPDYKPVLDVSDT
+564 GFTPNYKPVLDVSDT
-579 KAEIRFHPCVS
+579 KAEIRLHPCAS

-605 PEARHPGVTSEAD
+605 PEARHPGVASEAD
-618 ESPSDTDCNA
+618 ESPLDTDCNA
-628 LDSAELF
+628 LDRAELF
-635 EQQLNLAAILSHGM
+635 EQQ
-649 FDFSSKQAVASHE
+649 
-662 ISHQHA
+662 
-668 VVKLHHHRSHP
+668 
-679 ARVQRWLHQR
+679 
-689 VRRVPWQIQPP
+689 VRQ
-700 QLFTNQRPALMP
+700 
-712 PSHQR
+712 
-717 CTTSPKETSPGGSG
+717 ETSPGGSG

-798 KNKEE
+798 KNKGD
-803 LQQLRRDRQI
+803 LQQLCRDHQI

-820 VPELRQRLKGWKV
+820 APELRQRLKGWKV
-833 EDAVSSAAATVAHPS
+833 EDTVSSAAATVAHPS

-863 TADYRWVLKN
+863 TADYRC
-873 DLGHAQWAVL
+873 G
-883 ELKNNRASPLLAR
+883 R
-896 FARWVKAHGVQPLP
+896 VKAHGVPPLP

-932 PHEMDTSDMGFEKA
+932 VAPAATTTRASGSQGSWAGHRRQRPPEPHEMDTSDMGLEKA
-946 GETDKDGSPA
+946 GETDKEDR
-956 PRRRSGIK
+956 PRGIK

-986 VLTADW
+986 VLTA
-992 PARPLKPVVQHA
+992 
-1004 TSAARDVVDHVQDVK
+1004 DVK

-1066 QKDLDATYDLHS
+1066 QKDLDATYDLYY
-1078 ASRPKFVSIELP
+1078 ASRPKFVTIELP
-1090 CTHYTNITHLKFRT
+1090 C
-1104 PQARQA
+1104 QAGA
-1110 LRRIWRTERP
+1110 PTDLEDGAAVP
-1120 FLLLA
+1120 SLA

-1147 RLWTQ
+1147 RPWTQ

-1157 ILADERA
+1157 LLADERVY
-1164 HQVRLLVTHKE
+1164 QVRRDMCEYGARHYKTGGLIKHPAKLLVTHEE

-1182 CSHKHH
+1182 CSRKHH

-1211 AVRIVG
+1211 AVRIVE
-1217 QAIRQQGGHR
+1217 QVIRQQGGHR

-1282 DVRSEDTVDGR
+1282 DVRAEDTVDGR

-1307 CCKPAELAM
+1307 CCKPAKLAM
-1316 LKRRH
+1316 LKRLH

-1331 LGRSLRLKGAESATV
+1331 LGRSLRLKGAKSATA
-1346 QAVKGL
+1346 QAVKEL
-1352 ICGDVDGKSYWY
+1352 ICGACRSQQRPSARRPAHLHFVQDFGDDVGFDCFELKDVDGKSYWY

-1376 ATLIDRH
+1376 ATLIDRQ
-1383 TSQEF
+1383 TSQAF

-1393 RCWASW
+1393 
-1399 AGVPDRVHFDMEKG
+1399 
-1413 FGGALSELF
+1413 
-1422 QSFNTVQLPI
+1422 
-1432 AGQAHWQLG
+1432 
-1441 RVERQGAWWKELAA
+1441 

-1478 AKNSLRRRAGFS
+1478 AKNSLR
-1490 PAQWVLGRDPK
+1490 
-1501 MPGDLVDDTANY
+1501 
-1513 SAHSLAAN
+1513 
-1521 DEKIRRRYAIRTAAR
+1521 
-1536 ESFMRM
+1536 RM

-1572 RQAKK
+1572 RQVKK

-1601 HQGENTW
+1601 HHSENTW

-1623 KALAPDDVWFPNGRG
+1623 KALAPDDVWFRNGWG
-1638 KIGQAVAELNQA
+1638 EIGQAVAELNRA
-1650 RDSLEQEEAQVVDIR
+1650 RDSLEQEEAQVEDIR

-1688 PDDSDLKLNVS
+1688 PDDSDLELNVS

-1707 IQVRPADVPQQAEE
+1707 IQVLPADVPQQSEE
-1721 ERTYGPDEFRRRRA
+1721 EQTYGPDEFRRRRA
-1735 TFDGGDSGD
+1735 TFDGVDSGD

-1751 LQTEREHAGG
+1751 LQTEREHAG
-1761 SGRTRSRRSPPTF
+1761 SGALPARATSRDRAAAPDQEAAAGPEAGGARQRSRSAPSQ
-1774 EAGSKTSIANLLTER
+1774 ALQTSIVTER
-1789 SKRKQADKEI
+1789 IKRKQADKEI

-1860 APLRTDKHPLPVKAK
+1860 TPLRTDKHPLPVKAK

-1890 GDLRTDAPTVT
+1890 GDLRTDAPTDT

-1930 GEEQP
+1930 GDEQP
-1935 DQQLHVAQPREGLPG
+1935 DQQLHMAQPREGLPG

-1975 KLKRTLLAVE
+1975 KLKRKLLAVE
-1985 EKLSDNCVFRLHQHS
+1985 EKLSDNYAFRLHQHS

-2028 GISHK
+2028 GISRK

-2038 DRLHKFLP
+2038 DRLHKLLP
-2046 WGDWRGLPST
+2046 WGDWRGLPFT
-2056 FCGRQ
+2056 FCGKQ
-2061 AWRDQEEALHLRQTE
+2061 AWRDQEEVLHLRQTE
-2076 HANTIEEIPLSKER
+2076 YANTIEEIPLSKER

-2127 VATGQRTQNKPTIQD
+2127 VAMGQRTQNKPTIQD
-2142 LLETNRLIKLARK
+2142 LLETNRLIKLAWK
-2155 HADVGLEFPKLR
+2155 HADVG
-2167 GPLCLVTYHDASW
+2167 
-2180 ANADEPAEGA
+2180 
-2190 ISKLLA
+2190 
-2196 KTAGATSKDKK
+2196 
-2207 IKIRSQAGYVSFLAV
+2207 
-2222 TDCASLYDTMH
+2222 
-2233 KDGYSKLPSERRL
+2233 
-2246 LLDLVGLKKSLEE
+2246 
-2259 EVSNEFIANDQ
+2259 
-2270 RSQLP
+2270 
-2275 LFWVPTD
+2275 
-2282 QQLGDQFTKRSDGS
+2282 
-2296 AIRAALRDTRLALQ
+2296 
-2310 HQEPTDQ
+2310 
-2317 AREHEAHLTSAG
+2317 
-2329 SLFKQMRGGRL
+2329 
-2340 TSHISDAVPFAAADV
+2340 
-2355 TSAPGEGAAS
+2355 
-2365 GEEEQAEGPAA
+2365 
-2376 EEGLPAAH
+2376 
-2384 WDGWSDGW
+2384 
-2392 SETSVAVPP
+2392 
-2401 EGGGGCDFLVWR
+2401 
-2413 DAEEFAD
+2413 
-2420 DVRVGC
+2420 
-2426 EVIEEAFE
+2426 
-2434 DTVLRLATAC
+2434 
-2444 AGMLRRAGPAQRRK
+2444 
-2458 GPGVTQQGK
+2458 
-2467 GLRGKRA
+2467 
-2474 PSWQHRTSVASTAA
+2474 
-2488 PSALAFGGDSAS
+2488 
-2500 D
+2500 

>member
-1 MATGGAAAAS
+1 MATAGGAAAAS

-51 PKQGA
+51 PKQGT

-80 EDSVEVFLEYLGKRF
+80 DDSVEVFLEYLGKRF
-95 PEIEVLGTPALLETF
+95 PEIEVLETPALLETF
-110 VRPACVRHKYE
+110 VRPACVRHKDE
-121 EIRDYNNRFNGI
+121 DIRDYNNRFNGI

-149 VDPYIKGA
+149 ADLYIKGA
-157 RLPPERAASVPNG
+157 RLPPERAASVLNG

-196 SKDSHDKGGY
+196 NKDSHDKGGY
-206 GGHKNKDHKRAYATE
+206 GGHNNKDHKRAYATE
-221 TYEEDRRAELDGA
+221 TYEEDRRAEFDGA

-243 DELPDELQDVIDEAE
+243 DELPDELQDAIDE
-258 EQVAFFTKK
+258 
-267 MVRAKDKLKEAKQAR
+267 DKLKEAKQAR

-315 KGHWR
+315 KSHWR

-329 DPNAKADIP
+329 GPNAKADIP

-350 ETSDAQEPHVAERTV
+350 ETSDAQEPHVAEMTV
-365 AAVHQQ
+365 AAIYQQ

-376 ARDRKYGAL
+376 ARDRKYSAL
-385 HSIDWTQ
+385 RSIDGAQ
-392 IRQAAELPEEVTA
+392 MRQAAGLPEEVTA

-411 KDHQCLMAATSSALI
+411 KGHQCLMAATSSALI

-443 DTACT
+443 DTACA
-448 RCVGDLDW
+448 RCVGGLDW
-456 YSDIKKRLAAF
+456 YNDIKKRLAAF

-477 EPFRFGASKVVFS
+477 EPFWFGASKVVFS

-498 SVNGKAFTVRMSIAR
+498 SVNGKAFTVRMSIVR

-518 LFSRKAQSELDIVYH
+518 LFSRKAQSELDTVYH

-544 DEHNVQM
+544 DEHDIQM
-551 GLSRAGHPTLDIT
+551 GLSRAGHPTLDIA
-564 GFTPDYKPVLDVSDT
+564 GFTPSYKPVSDVSDT
-579 KAEIRFHPCVS
+579 KAEIRLHPCAS

-605 PEARHPGVTSEAD
+605 PEARHQGVASEAD
-618 ESPSDTDCNA
+618 ESQPDTDCDA
-628 LDSAELF
+628 LDRAELF
-635 EQQLNLAAILSHGM
+635 EQQVR
-649 FDFSSKQAVASHE
+649 QAMSAY
-662 ISHQHA
+662 I
-668 VVKLHHHRSHP
+668 P
-679 ARVQRWLHQR
+679 
-689 VRRVPWQIQPP
+689 
-700 QLFTNQRPALMP
+700 
-712 PSHQR
+712 
-717 CTTSPKETSPGGSG
+717 
-731 QNLPTTSTARL
+731 
-742 PAISS
+742 S

-752 LQAEVASYDL
+752 LQAEVANYDL

-790 DYIPGLGK
+790 DYVPGLGK

-803 LQQLRRDRQI
+803 LQQLCRDRQI
-813 EFDQRTP
+813 EFDQRTT

-833 EDAVSSAAATVAHPS
+833 EDAASSASATVAHPS

-873 DLGHAQWAVL
+873 DLGYAQWAVL
-883 ELKNNRASPLLAR
+883 ELNSNQASPLLAR
-896 FARWVKAHGVQPLP
+896 FARWVKARGVQPLP
-910 PEKAKTTL
+910 PGKAKTTL

-932 PHEMDTSDMGFEKA
+932 VAPAATTTRASASQGSWAGHRRQRPPAPHEMDTSDMGFEKA
-946 GETDKDGSPA
+946 GETDREDH
-956 PRRRSGIK
+956 PRRPGIK
-964 KGKRVGLLYQ
+964 KGNCVGLLYQ

-992 PARPLKPVVQHA
+992 LARPLRPVAQHA
-1004 TSAARDVVDHVQDVK
+1004 TSAARDVVDHVQNVK

-1028 VDVMQVFGGEG
+1028 VGVMQVFGGEG

-1046 KRRMTATEVIDRKY
+1046 KRQMTATEVIDRKY
-1060 GWDLRK
+1060 GWDVRK
-1066 QKDLDATYDLHS
+1066 QKYLDATYDLYYV
-1078 ASRPKFVSIELP
+1078 SRPKFVSIELP
-1090 CTHYTNITHLKFRT
+1090 CTHYTNITHLNFRT
-1104 PQARQA
+1104 PQAKQA
-1110 LRRIWRTERP
+1110 LRRIWRAERP

-1125 RDLFKYQLDSGDM
+1125 RDLFKYQLDSCDM

-1157 ILADERA
+1157 LLADERVY
-1164 HQVRLLVTHKE
+1164 QVRCDMCEYGARHYKTGGLIKHPTKLLVAHKE
-1175 FEQLKRT
+1175 FEQLKRS
-1182 CSHKHH
+1182 CSRKHH
-1188 DQTFGDNVAVRKSGV
+1188 GQTFGDNVAVRKSGV

-1211 AVRIVG
+1211 VVRIVE
-1217 QAIRQQGGHR
+1217 QVIRQQGGQR

-1264 PDGDPD
+1264 PDGGPD

-1282 DVRSEDTVDGR
+1282 DVRAEDTVDGR
-1293 IGVGAITFTKKAAA
+1293 IGVRAITFTKKAAA

-1316 LKRRH
+1316 LKRLH

-1331 LGRSLRLKGAESATV
+1331 LGRSLRLKGAKSATV

-1352 ICGDVDGKSYWY
+1352 ICGVCRSQQRPSARRPAHLHFVQNFGDDVGFDCFELKDVDGKSYWY
-1364 FSIVDLA
+1364 SSIVDLA

-1376 ATLIDRH
+1376 ATLIGRH

-1393 RCWASW
+1393 RCWVSW

-1455 RTIEHSSIRGEDEM
+1455 RTIEHSSIRGEGEM

-1521 DEKIRRRYAIRTAAR
+1521 DENIRRRYAIRTAAR

-1572 RQAKK
+1572 RQVKK

-1608 VSLGGHTMLVAPEHI
+1608 VSLGGRAMLVAPEHI

-1638 KIGQAVAELNQA
+1638 EIGQAVAELNRA
-1650 RDSLEQEEAQVVDIR
+1650 RDSLEQEEAPVEDIR

-1674 PDEMEQAWREFIDN
+1674 PDEVEQAWREFIDN
-1688 PDDSDLKLNVS
+1688 PDEKR
-1699 EDPPQQEQ
+1699 PQ
-1707 IQVRPADVPQQAEE
+1707 VLPADVPQQAEE

-1735 TFDGGDSGD
+1735 TFDGGGIGD
-1744 FGPAFKR
+1744 FGLAFKR
-1751 LQTEREHAGG
+1751 LQTEREHAGQVLQ
-1761 SGRTRSRRSPPTF
+1761 
-1774 EAGSKTSIANLLTER
+1774 TSIVTER
-1789 SKRKQADKEI
+1789 IKRKQADKEI

-1810 LFREAAAKQWSEWQK
+1810 LFREA
-1825 YGSCQVLS
+1825 
-1833 IEESEAIRGMI
+1833 IRGMI
-1844 KPSLILP
+1844 EPSLILP

-1860 APLRTDKHPLPVKAK
+1860 APLRTDKRPLPVKAK

-1930 GEEQP
+1930 GDERP
-1935 DQQLHVAQPREGLPG
+1935 DQQLYMAQPREGLPG

-2033 YPGLY
+2033 CPGLY
-2038 DRLHKFLP
+2038 DRLHKLLP
-2046 WGDWRGLPST
+2046 WGDWRGV
-2056 FCGRQ
+2056 
-2061 AWRDQEEALHLRQTE
+2061 LHLRQTE
-2076 HANTIEEIPLSKER
+2076 YANTIEDIPLSKER
-2090 KTDLSSDATPAE
+2090 KTELSSDATPAE

-2127 VATGQRTQNKPTIQD
+2127 VAMGQRTQNKPTIQD

-2167 GPLCLVTYHDASW
+2167 GPLCLVTFHDASW

-2190 ISKLLA
+2190 NSKLLA
-2196 KTAGATSKDKK
+2196 KTVGATSKDKK
-2207 IKIRSQAGYVSFLAV
+2207 IKIRSQAGYV
-2222 TDCASLYDTMH
+2222 TSLYDTMH

-2246 LLDLVGLKKSLEE
+2246 LLDRMGLKESLEE
-2259 EVSNEFIANDQ
+2259 EVSNEFVADDQ

-2296 AIRAALRDTRLALQ
+2296 AIRAVLRDTRLALQ
-2310 HQEPTDQ
+2310 HQEQTDQ

-2329 SLFKQMRGGRL
+2329 LLFKRAVRL
-2340 TSHISDAVPFAAADV
+2340 VSF
-2355 TSAPGEGAAS
+2355 
-2365 GEEEQAEGPAA
+2365 
-2376 EEGLPAAH
+2376 
-2384 WDGWSDGW
+2384 
-2392 SETSVAVPP
+2392 
-2401 EGGGGCDFLVWR
+2401 
-2413 DAEEFAD
+2413 
-2420 DVRVGC
+2420 
-2426 EVIEEAFE
+2426 
-2434 DTVLRLATAC
+2434 
-2444 AGMLRRAGPAQRRK
+2444 
-2458 GPGVTQQGK
+2458 
-2467 GLRGKRA
+2467 
-2474 PSWQHRTSVASTAA
+2474 
-2488 PSALAFGGDSAS
+2488 
-2500 D
+2500 

>member
-11 GEDKSNGGKIP
+11 GEDKCNGGKIP
-22 VPVFDGTSKTMKKYR
+22 APVFDGTSKTMKKYR

-80 EDSVEVFLEYLGKRF
+80 DNSVEVFLEYLGKRF
-95 PEIEVLGTPALLETF
+95 PEIEVLETPALLETF

-149 VDPYIKGA
+149 ADLCIKGA
-157 RLPPERAASVPNG
+157 RLPPERAASVLNG

-196 SKDSHDKGGY
+196 NKDSRDKGGY

-243 DELPDELQDVIDEAE
+243 DELPDELQDVIDE
-258 EQVAFFTKK
+258 
-267 MVRAKDKLKEAKQAR
+267 DKLEETKQAR

-338 KKGSNRTNIATH
+338 NKGSNRTNIATH
-350 ETSDAQEPHVAERTV
+350 ETSDAQEPHEAEMTV
-365 AAVHQQ
+365 AAVYQQ

-432 LLKESGGKLTF
+432 LLRESGGKLTF
-443 DTACT
+443 DTAGT
-448 RCVGDLDW
+448 RCVGGLDW
-456 YSDIKKRLAAF
+456 YNDIKKRLAAF

-518 LFSRKAQSELDIVYH
+518 LFSRKAQSELDTVYH

-544 DEHNVQM
+544 DEHNIQM

-564 GFTPDYKPVLDVSDT
+564 GFTPNYKPVLDVSDT
-579 KAEIRFHPCVS
+579 KAEIRLHPCAS

-605 PEARHPGVTSEAD
+605 PEARHPGVASEAD

-635 EQQLNLAAILSHGM
+635 EQQ
-649 FDFSSKQAVASHE
+649 
-662 ISHQHA
+662 
-668 VVKLHHHRSHP
+668 
-679 ARVQRWLHQR
+679 
-689 VRRVPWQIQPP
+689 
-700 QLFTNQRPALMP
+700 RPALMP

-717 CTTSPKETSPGGSG
+717 FTTSPMETSPGGSG

-747 MRMPE
+747 MRMRE

-762 DVRDATCDQLRVILR
+762 DVRDATRDQLRVILR
-777 ALRAEGRESTPQD
+777 ALRAEGRESAPQD

-803 LQQLRRDRQI
+803 LQQLCRDRQI
-813 EFDQRTP
+813 EFDQRAP

-848 SQITGADK
+848 AQITGADK

-863 TADYRWVLKN
+863 TADYRWVLQN
-873 DLGHAQWAVL
+873 DLGYAQWAVL
-883 ELKNNRASPLLAR
+883 ELNNIRASPLLAR

-918 EAVMAEEV
+918 EAAMAEEV

-932 PHEMDTSDMGFEKA
+932 VAPAATTTRASGSQGSWAGHRRQRPPEPHEMDTSDMGFEKA
-946 GETDKDGSPA
+946 GETAKDASPA

-992 PARPLKPVVQHA
+992 LARPLKPVVQHA
-1004 TSAARDVVDHVQDVK
+1004 TSAARDVVDDVQDVK

-1066 QKDLDATYDLHS
+1066 QKDLDATYDLYY

-1090 CTHYTNITHLKFRT
+1090 CTHYTNITHLNFRT

-1147 RLWTQ
+1147 RLWKQ
-1152 RAILE
+1152 CAILE
-1157 ILADERA
+1157 LLADERA
-1164 HQVRLLVTHKE
+1164 CQVRCDMCEYGARHYKTGGLIKHPMKLLVTHKE

-1211 AVRIVG
+1211 AVRIVE
-1217 QAIRQQGGHR
+1217 QVIRQQGGHR

-1243 VPREQATAYVN
+1243 APREQATAYVN

-1270 PMGGGDDFADTH
+1270 PMGGGDDFADTR
-1282 DVRSEDTVDGR
+1282 DVRAEDTVDGR

-1316 LKRRH
+1316 LKRLH
-1321 VNLGHPSNED
+1321 VNLGHPPDED
-1331 LGRSLRLKGAESATV
+1331 LGRSLRLKGAKSATA

-1352 ICGDVDGKSYWY
+1352 ICGVCRSQQRPSARRPAHLHFVQDFGDDVGFDCFELKDVDGKSYLY
-1364 FSIVDLA
+1364 LSIVDLA

-1383 TSQEF
+1383 TGQEF
-1388 AAAFE
+1388 DAAFE

-1413 FGGALSELF
+1413 FGGALSEPF

-1521 DEKIRRRYAIRTAAR
+1521 DEKIRCRTTTSSG
-1536 ESFMRM
+1536 E
-1542 QNDDQLR
+1542 LCW
-1549 RAMLARARTVAT
+1549 LARTVAT

-1572 RQAKK
+1572 RPVKK

-1623 KALAPDDVWFPNGRG
+1623 KALAPDDVWFPNGRDE
-1638 KIGQAVAELNQA
+1638 IGQAVAELNRA
-1650 RDSLEQEEAQVVDIR
+1650 RDSLEQEEAQVEDIR

-1688 PDDSDLKLNVS
+1688 PDDSDLRLNVS

-1707 IQVRPADVPQQAEE
+1707 IQALPADVPQQAEE

-1751 LQTEREHAGG
+1751 LQTEREHAG
-1761 SGRTRSRRSPPTF
+1761 SGALPARATSRDRAAAPDQEAAAGPEAGGARQRSRSAPRQVLQ
-1774 EAGSKTSIANLLTER
+1774 TSIVTER
-1789 SKRKQADKEI
+1789 TKRKQADKEI
-1799 HWRAIKDSDRE
+1799 HWRAITDSDRE
-1810 LFREAAAKQWSEWQK
+1810 LFREAAAKPWSEWQK

-1860 APLRTDKHPLPVKAK
+1860 AQLRTDNHPLPVKAK
-1875 ARLCVGG
+1875 
-1882 HMDPRLAQ
+1882 

-1930 GEEQP
+1930 GDEQP
-1935 DQQLHVAQPREGLPG
+1935 DQQLHVPQPREGLPG

-1962 VFGLATAPRQWWA
+1962 VFGLATAPRPWWA
-1975 KLKRTLLAVE
+1975 KLKRTFMAVE
-1985 EKLSDNCVFRLHQHS
+1985 EKLSDNYVFRLHQHS

-2038 DRLHKFLP
+2038 DRLHKLLP
-2046 WGDWRGLPST
+2046 WGDWRGLPFP
-2056 FCGRQ
+2056 FCGKQ
-2061 AWRDQEEALHLRQTE
+2061 AWRDQEEVLHLRQTE
-2076 HANTIEEIPLSKER
+2076 YANTIEEIPLSKER

-2102 FSDNRSALGALGW
+2102 FWTTAPHSERSGGFHRRLVPTWQLEWPWGSGCA
-2115 LSSQTRPDLAAG
+2115 QITRCVVASLEIPDAHPEDIPPSLLP
-2127 VATGQRTQNKPTIQD
+2127 VAQ
-2142 LLETNRLIKLARK
+2142 
-2155 HADVGLEFPKLR
+2155 
-2167 GPLCLVTYHDASW
+2167 
-2180 ANADEPAEGA
+2180 
-2190 ISKLLA
+2190 
-2196 KTAGATSKDKK
+2196 
-2207 IKIRSQAGYVSFLAV
+2207 V

-2246 LLDLVGLKKSLEE
+2246 LLDLVGLKESLEE
-2259 EVSNEFIANDQ
+2259 EVSNEFVADDQ

-2296 AIRAALRDTRLALQ
+2296 AIRAVLRDTRLALQ

-2329 SLFKQMRGGRL
+2329 SLFKRAVRL
-2340 TSHISDAVPFAAADV
+2340 VSF
-2355 TSAPGEGAAS
+2355 
-2365 GEEEQAEGPAA
+2365 
-2376 EEGLPAAH
+2376 
-2384 WDGWSDGW
+2384 
-2392 SETSVAVPP
+2392 
-2401 EGGGGCDFLVWR
+2401 
-2413 DAEEFAD
+2413 
-2420 DVRVGC
+2420 
-2426 EVIEEAFE
+2426 
-2434 DTVLRLATAC
+2434 
-2444 AGMLRRAGPAQRRK
+2444 
-2458 GPGVTQQGK
+2458 
-2467 GLRGKRA
+2467 
-2474 PSWQHRTSVASTAA
+2474 
-2488 PSALAFGGDSAS
+2488 
-2500 D
+2500 

>member
-1 MATGGAAAAS
+1 MATAGGAAAAS

-22 VPVFDGTSKTMKKYR
+22 VPVFDGTNKTMKKYR

-56 TLLASLKGKA
+56 TLLASQKGKA

-80 EDSVEVFLEYLGKRF
+80 DDSVEVFLEYLGKRF
-95 PEIEVLGTPALLETF
+95 PEIEVLETPALLETF
-110 VRPACVRHKYE
+110 VRQACVQHKYE
-121 EIRDYNNRFNGI
+121 EIRDYNNRFHGI
-133 ATKLKAKGIQ
+133 ATELKAKGIQ

-149 VDPYIKGA
+149 ADLYIKGA
-157 RLPPERAASVPNG
+157 RLPPERAASVLNG

-196 SKDSHDKGGY
+196 NKDSHDTGGY

-293 PKRDDPKIAKMKART
+293 PKRDDPKLAKMKART
-308 HCGACGQ
+308 HYGACGQ

-350 ETSDAQEPHVAERTV
+350 ETSDAQEPHVAEMTV
-365 AAVHQQ
+365 AAVYQQ

-426 YLSVED
+426 YLSV
-432 LLKESGGKLTF
+432 KESGGKLTF
-443 DTACT
+443 DTACA
-448 RCVGDLDW
+448 RCVGGLDW
-456 YSDIKKRLAAF
+456 YNDIKKRLAAF

-498 SVNGKAFTVRMSIAR
+498 SVNGKAFTVRMSIVR

-538 LDIKSI
+538 LDINSI
-544 DEHNVQM
+544 DEHDIQM

-564 GFTPDYKPVLDVSDT
+564 GFAPGYKPVSDVSET
-579 KAEIRFHPCVS
+579 KAEIRLHPCAS
-590 YHAETAVA
+590 YHAETAVT
-598 SAAKPVV
+598 SAAKPAV
-605 PEARHPGVTSEAD
+605 PEARHQRVASEAD
-618 ESPSDTDCNA
+618 ESQSDTDCDA

-635 EQQLNLAAILSHGM
+635 EQQ
-649 FDFSSKQAVASHE
+649 
-662 ISHQHA
+662 
-668 VVKLHHHRSHP
+668 
-679 ARVQRWLHQR
+679 
-689 VRRVPWQIQPP
+689 VRQ
-700 QLFTNQRPALMP
+700 
-712 PSHQR
+712 
-717 CTTSPKETSPGGSG
+717 ETSPGGSG

-747 MRMPE
+747 MRMPD
-752 LQAEVASYDL
+752 LQAEVASCDL

-777 ALRAEGRESTPQD
+777 ALRAEGRESTPQG

-798 KNKEE
+798 NNKEE

-813 EFDQRTP
+813 EFDQRTT

-833 EDAVSSAAATVAHPS
+833 EDSASNASATVAHPS
-848 SQITGADK
+848 SQVTGADK
-856 MRFGKYP
+856 MRFGKCP

-873 DLGHAQWAVL
+873 DLGYAQWAVL
-883 ELKNNRASPLLAR
+883 ELNSSRASPLLAR
-896 FARWVKAHGVQPLP
+896 FARWVKAHGAQPLP

-918 EAVMAEEV
+918 EVVMAEEV
-926 VLDDEW
+926 VLDDECLAPAAATTRASASQGSLAGHRRQRPPE
-932 PHEMDTSDMGFEKA
+932 PHEVDTSDMGFEKA
-946 GETDKDGSPA
+946 GETDKEDP
-956 PRRRSGIK
+956 PSGIK

-992 PARPLKPVVQHA
+992 LARPLKPVVQHA
-1004 TSAARDVVDHVQDVK
+1004 TSAARDVVDHVQNVR

-1046 KRRMTATEVIDRKY
+1046 KRQLTATEVIDRKY

-1066 QKDLDATYDLHS
+1066 QKDLDATYDLYY

-1090 CTHYTNITHLKFRT
+1090 CTHYTNITHLSCRT
-1104 PQARQA
+1104 PQAKQA
-1110 LRRIWRTERP
+1110 LRRIWRAERP

-1125 RDLFKYQLDSGDM
+1125 RDLFKHQLDSGDM

-1147 RLWTQ
+1147 RLWAQ

-1157 ILADERA
+1157 LLADERV
-1164 HQVRLLVTHKE
+1164 HQVRCDMCEYGARHYKTGGLIKHPTKLLVTHKE

-1188 DQTFGDNVAVRKSGV
+1188 DQTFGDNVAV
-1203 YPAKFCRA
+1203 
-1211 AVRIVG
+1211 
-1217 QAIRQQGGHR
+1217 
-1227 AYQVDCQSHS
+1227 DCQSHS

-1243 VPREQATAYVN
+1243 VPRGQATAYVS
-1254 DTAPLGETGE
+1254 DAAPLGETGE

-1282 DVRSEDTVDGR
+1282 DVRAEDTVDGR
-1293 IGVGAITFTKKAAA
+1293 IGVGAITFAKKAAA

-1316 LKRRH
+1316 LKKLH
-1321 VNLGHPSNED
+1321 VNMGHPSNED
-1331 LGRSLRLKGAESATV
+1331 LGRSLRLKGAKSATV

-1352 ICGDVDGKSYWY
+1352 ICGVCRSQQRPSARRPAHLHFVQDFEDDVGFDCFELKDVDGKSYWY
-1364 FSIVDLA
+1364 FNIVDLA

-1376 ATLIDRH
+1376 ATLIGRH

-1393 RCWASW
+1393 RCWTSW

-1422 QSFNTVQLPI
+1422 QSFNAVQLPI

-1455 RTIEHSSIRGEDEM
+1455 RTIEHSSIRGEGEM

-1478 AKNSLRRRAGFS
+1478 ANSLR
-1490 PAQWVLGRDPK
+1490 
-1501 MPGDLVDDTANY
+1501 
-1513 SAHSLAAN
+1513 
-1521 DEKIRRRYAIRTAAR
+1521 
-1536 ESFMRM
+1536 RM

-1572 RQAKK
+1572 RQVKK

-1608 VSLGGHTMLVAPEHI
+1608 VSLGGHTMLAAPEHI
-1623 KALAPDDVWFPNGRG
+1623 KALAPDDVWFPIGRG
-1638 KIGQAVAELNQA
+1638 EIGQAVAELNRA
-1650 RDSLEQEEAQVVDIR
+1650 RDSLEQEEAPVEEIR

-1688 PDDSDLKLNVS
+1688 PGDSDLRLNVS

-1707 IQVRPADVPQQAEE
+1707 IQVLPADVPQQAEE

-1735 TFDGGDSGD
+1735 TFDGGGSGD

-1751 LQTEREHAGG
+1751 LQTEREHAG
-1761 SGRTRSRRSPPTF
+1761 SGAMSAPRQ
-1774 EAGSKTSIANLLTER
+1774 ELQTSIMTGR
-1789 SKRKQADKEI
+1789 IKRKQADMEI

-1833 IEESEAIRGMI
+1833 IEESEAIRSMI

-1890 GDLRTDAPTVT
+1890 GDLWTGAPTVT

-1930 GEEQP
+1930 GDKQP
-1935 DQQLHVAQPREGLPG
+1935 DQQLHMAQPREGLPG
-1950 LNPKQLIKILKG
+1950 LNPKQLIKIPKG
-1962 VFGLATAPRQWWA
+1962 VFGLATAPRQRRA

-1985 EKLSDNCVFRLHQHS
+1985 EKLNDNYVFRLHRHS

-2028 GISHK
+2028 GISRK
-2033 YPGLY
+2033 CPGLY
-2038 DRLHKFLP
+2038 DRLHKLLP
-2046 WGDWRGLPST
+2046 WGDWRGTPFT
-2056 FCGRQ
+2056 FCGKQ
-2061 AWRDQEEALHLRQTE
+2061 ARRDQEGVVHLRQTE
-2076 HANTIEEIPLSKER
+2076 YANTIEEIPLSKER
-2090 KTDLSSDATPAE
+2090 KTELSLDATPAE

-2127 VATGQRTQNKPTIQD
+2127 VAMRQRTQNKPTIQD

-2155 HADVGLEFPKLR
+2155 HADVGLEFLKLR
-2167 GPLCLVTYHDASW
+2167 GPLCLVTFHDASW

-2196 KTAGATSKDKK
+2196 KTMGANSKDKK
-2207 IKIRSQAGYVSFLAV
+2207 IKIRSQAGYVSFLA
-2222 TDCASLYDTMH
+2222 
-2233 KDGYSKLPSERRL
+2233 E
-2246 LLDLVGLKKSLEE
+2246 
-2259 EVSNEFIANDQ
+2259 
-2270 RSQLP
+2270 
-2275 LFWVPTD
+2275 
-2282 QQLGDQFTKRSDGS
+2282 
-2296 AIRAALRDTRLALQ
+2296 
-2310 HQEPTDQ
+2310 
-2317 AREHEAHLTSAG
+2317 
-2329 SLFKQMRGGRL
+2329 
-2340 TSHISDAVPFAAADV
+2340 
-2355 TSAPGEGAAS
+2355 
-2365 GEEEQAEGPAA
+2365 
-2376 EEGLPAAH
+2376 
-2384 WDGWSDGW
+2384 
-2392 SETSVAVPP
+2392 
-2401 EGGGGCDFLVWR
+2401 
-2413 DAEEFAD
+2413 
-2420 DVRVGC
+2420 
-2426 EVIEEAFE
+2426 
-2434 DTVLRLATAC
+2434 
-2444 AGMLRRAGPAQRRK
+2444 
-2458 GPGVTQQGK
+2458 
-2467 GLRGKRA
+2467 
-2474 PSWQHRTSVASTAA
+2474 
-2488 PSALAFGGDSAS
+2488 
-2500 D
+2500 

>member
-1 MATGGAAAAS
+1 MEGQPSAILADAARGLPRAAQKLPDDA
-11 GEDKSNGGKIP
+11 GKDKSNGGKIP
-22 VPVFDGTSKTMKKYR
+22 VPVFDGTSKTMKKHR

-51 PKQGA
+51 PKQGS

-80 EDSVEVFLEYLGKRF
+80 DDSVEVFLEYLGKRF
-95 PEIEVLGTPALLETF
+95 PEIEVLETPALLETF

-121 EIRDYNNRFNGI
+121 EICDYNSRFNGI

-149 VDPYIKGA
+149 ADLYIKGA
-157 RLPPERAASVPNG
+157 RLPPERAASVLNG
-170 VGNQFNPTKIQEQL
+170 VGSQFNPTKIQEQL

-196 SKDSHDKGGY
+196 NKDSHDKGGY

-221 TYEEDRRAELDGA
+221 TYEEDRRAEFDGA

-243 DELPDELQDVIDEAE
+243 DELPDELQDAFDEAE

-267 MVRAKDKLKEAKQAR
+267 MARAKDKLKEAKQAR

-293 PKRDDPKIAKMKART
+293 PKRDDPKIAKMKA
-308 HCGACGQ
+308 
-315 KGHWR
+315 
-320 GDPQCSKKN
+320 
-329 DPNAKADIP
+329 DIP

-350 ETSDAQEPHVAERTV
+350 ETSDAQEPHVAEMTV
-365 AAVHQQ
+365 AAVYQQ

-376 ARDRKYGAL
+376 ARDRGYGAL
-385 HSIDWTQ
+385 HSIDGMQ
-392 IRQAAELPEEVTA
+392 MRQAAGLPEEVTA

-432 LLKESGGKLTF
+432 LLKESGGKPTF
-443 DTACT
+443 DTACA
-448 RCVGDLDW
+448 RCVGGLDW
-456 YSDIKKRLAAF
+456 YNDIKKRLAAF

-518 LFSRKAQSELDIVYH
+518 LFSRKAQGELDTVYH

-544 DEHNVQM
+544 DDHGIQM

-564 GFTPDYKPVLDVSDT
+564 GFTPSYKPVSDVSDT
-579 KAEIRFHPCVS
+579 KAEIRLHPCAS

-598 SAAKPVV
+598 SAAKPAV
-605 PEARHPGVTSEAD
+605 PEARHQGVASEAD
-618 ESPSDTDCNA
+618 ESQSDTDCDA

-635 EQQLNLAAILSHGM
+635 EQQVRQAI
-649 FDFSSKQAVASHE
+649 
-662 ISHQHA
+662 
-668 VVKLHHHRSHP
+668 
-679 ARVQRWLHQR
+679 
-689 VRRVPWQIQPP
+689 
-700 QLFTNQRPALMP
+700 
-712 PSHQR
+712 
-717 CTTSPKETSPGGSG
+717 
-731 QNLPTTSTARL
+731 
-742 PAISS
+742 

-790 DYIPGLGK
+790 EYIPGLGK

-803 LQQLRRDRQI
+803 LQQLCQDRQI
-813 EFDQRTP
+813 EFHQRTT

-833 EDAVSSAAATVAHPS
+833 EDAASSASATVAHPS

-873 DLGHAQWAVL
+873 DLGYAQWAVL
-883 ELKNNRASPLLAR
+883 ELNSNRASPLLAR
-896 FARWVKAHGVQPLP
+896 FAKWVKAHGVQPLP

-918 EAVMAEEV
+918 EEVMAEEV

-932 PHEMDTSDMGFEKA
+932 VAPAATTTRASASQGSWAGHRRQRPPEPHEMDTSDMGFEKA
-946 GETDKDGSPA
+946 GETDREDH
-956 PRRRSGIK
+956 PRRPGIK
-964 KGKRVGLLYQ
+964 KGKRVGLPGQ

-992 PARPLKPVVQHA
+992 LARPLKPVAQHA

-1039 GITEAAW
+1039 GIAEAAW
-1046 KRRMTATEVIDRKY
+1046 KRQMTATEVIDRKY

-1066 QKDLDATYDLHS
+1066 QKDLDATYDLHY

-1090 CTHYTNITHLKFRT
+1090 CTHYTNIRHLNFRT
-1104 PQARQA
+1104 PKAKQA
-1110 LRRIWRTERP
+1110 LRRIWRAERP

-1125 RDLFKYQLDSGDM
+1125 HDLFKYQLDSGDM

-1157 ILADERA
+1157 LLAEERA
-1164 HQVRLLVTHKE
+1164 HQVRCDMCEYGARHYKTGGLIKHPTKLLVTHKE

-1182 CSHKHH
+1182 CSRKHH

-1203 YPAKFCRA
+1203 YPAKFCGA
-1211 AVRIVG
+1211 VVRIVEWT
-1217 QAIRQQGGHR
+1217 ASRT
-1227 AYQVDCQSHS
+1227 

-1264 PDGDPD
+1264 PDGGPD

-1282 DVRSEDTVDGR
+1282 DVRAEDTVDGR
-1293 IGVGAITFTKKAAA
+1293 IGVGAITFTKKAAS

-1316 LKRRH
+1316 LKRLH
-1321 VNLGHPSNED
+1321 VNLGHPSTED
-1331 LGRSLRLKGAESATV
+1331 LGRSLRLKGAKSATV

-1352 ICGDVDGKSYWY
+1352 ICGVCRSQQRPSARRPAHLHFVQDFGDDVGFDCFELK
-1364 FSIVDLA
+1364 
-1371 TTFHV
+1371 
-1376 ATLIDRH
+1376 
-1383 TSQEF
+1383 EF

-1393 RCWASW
+1393 GCWASW

-1413 FGGALSELF
+1413 FGGALRELF

-1441 RVERQGAWWKELAA
+1441 RVESQGAWRKELAA

-1469 RTLAIMVSG
+1469 HTLAIMVSG

-1490 PAQWVLGRDPK
+1490 PAQWVPGRDPK

-1513 SAHSLAAN
+1513 SAHKVAAN
-1521 DEKIRRRYAIRTAAR
+1521 DEKIRRRYASRTAAR

-1549 RAMLARARTVAT
+1549 RAMLARTRTVAT

-1572 RQAKK
+1572 RQVKK
-1577 KEQREQHN
+1577 KEQREQRN

-1608 VSLGGHTMLVAPEHI
+1608 VSLGGHAMLVAPEHI
-1623 KALAPDDVWFPNGRG
+1623 KALAPDDVWFPNGRDE
-1638 KIGQAVAELNQA
+1638 IGQA
-1650 RDSLEQEEAQVVDIR
+1650 
-1665 PAPGEPEVK
+1665 PEVK

-1688 PDDSDLKLNVS
+1688 PEDSDLRLN
-1699 EDPPQQEQ
+1699 
-1707 IQVRPADVPQQAEE
+1707 QAEE
-1721 ERTYGPDEFRRRRA
+1721 ERTFGPDEFRRRRA

-1751 LQTEREHAGG
+1751 LQTEKGHAG
-1761 SGRTRSRRSPPTF
+1761 SGALPARATSRDRAAAPDQEAAAGPEAEGARQRSRSAPRQ
-1774 EAGSKTSIANLLTER
+1774 ALQTSIVTER
-1789 SKRKQADKEI
+1789 IKRKQADKEI

-1833 IEESEAIRGMI
+1833 IED
-1844 KPSLILP
+1844 LILP

-1890 GDLRTDAPTVT
+1890 GDLRTDAPTVA

-1930 GEEQP
+1930 GDEQP
-1935 DQQLHVAQPREGLPG
+1935 DQQLYMAQPREGLPG

-1962 VFGLATAPRQWWA
+1962 AFGLATAPRQWRA

-1985 EKLSDNCVFRLHQHS
+1985 KKLSDNYVFRLHQHS

-2038 DRLHKFLP
+2038 DRLHKLLP
-2046 WGDWRGLPST
+2046 WGDWRGLPFT
-2056 FCGRQ
+2056 FCGKQ
-2061 AWRDQEEALHLRQTE
+2061 AWRDQEGVLHLRQTE
-2076 HANTIEEIPLSKER
+2076 YANTIEEIPLSKER
-2090 KTDLSSDATPAE
+2090 KTELSSDATPAE

-2127 VATGQRTQNKPTIQD
+2127 VAMGQRTQNKPTVQD

-2167 GPLCLVTYHDASW
+2167 GPLCLVTFHDASW

-2196 KTAGATSKDKK
+2196 KTVGATSKDKK
-2207 IKIRSQAGYVSFLAV
+2207 IKIRSQAGYVTFLAEVKLLRGGRARAGIVDWRSGTIKRVCKSTLAAETVSAVDALGCAQITRCVFASLEIPDAHPEDIPPSLLPLAQV
-2222 TDCASLYDTMH
+2222 TDCASLYDTMR

-2246 LLDLVGLKKSLEE
+2246 LLDLVGLKESLEE
-2259 EVSNEFIANDQ
+2259 EVSNEFVADDQ
-2270 RSQLP
+2270 RSQLS

-2296 AIRAALRDTRLALQ
+2296 AIRAVLRDTRLALQ

-2317 AREHEAHLTSAG
+2317 TES
-2329 SLFKQMRGGRL
+2329 MRH
-2340 TSHISDAVPFAAADV
+2340 T
-2355 TSAPGEGAAS
+2355 
-2365 GEEEQAEGPAA
+2365 
-2376 EEGLPAAH
+2376 
-2384 WDGWSDGW
+2384 
-2392 SETSVAVPP
+2392 
-2401 EGGGGCDFLVWR
+2401 
-2413 DAEEFAD
+2413 
-2420 DVRVGC
+2420 
-2426 EVIEEAFE
+2426 
-2434 DTVLRLATAC
+2434 
-2444 AGMLRRAGPAQRRK
+2444 
-2458 GPGVTQQGK
+2458 
-2467 GLRGKRA
+2467 
-2474 PSWQHRTSVASTAA
+2474 
-2488 PSALAFGGDSAS
+2488 
-2500 D
+2500 

>member
-1 MATGGAAAAS
+1 MATAGGAAAAS

-22 VPVFDGTSKTMKKYR
+22 VPVFDGTSKTMKKHR

-66 EEACEELDLDAIKG
+66 EEACEELELDSIKG
-80 EDSVEVFLEYLGKRF
+80 DDSVEVFLEYLGKRF
-95 PEIEVLGTPALLETF
+95 PEIEVPETPALLETF
-110 VRPACVRHKYE
+110 VRPACVRHEYE

-143 VPDEVL
+143 VPNEVL
-149 VDPYIKGA
+149 ADLYIKGA
-157 RLPPERAASVPNG
+157 RLPPERAASVLNG
-170 VGNQFNPTKIQEQL
+170 VGNKFNPTKIQEQL

-196 SKDSHDKGGY
+196 HKDSHDKGGY

-221 TYEEDRRAELDGA
+221 TYEEDRRADLDGA

-243 DELPDELQDVIDEAE
+243 DELPDELQDAIDEAE

-320 GDPQCSKKN
+320 GDPQCPKKN
-329 DPNAKADIP
+329 DPSAKADIP
-338 KKGSNRTNIATH
+338 RKGSNRTNIATN
-350 ETSDAQEPHVAERTV
+350 ETSDAQEPHAAEMTV
-365 AAVHQQ
+365 AAVYQQ

-392 IRQAAELPEEVTA
+392 MRQAAGLPEEVTA

-443 DTACT
+443 DTACA
-448 RCVGDLDW
+448 RCVGGLDW
-456 YSDIKKRLAAF
+456 YNDIKKRLAAF

-498 SVNGKAFTVRMSIAR
+498 SVNGKAFTVRMSIVR
-513 SAVPG
+513 SAAPG
-518 LFSRKAQSELDIVYH
+518 LFSRKAQSELDTVYH

-544 DEHNVQM
+544 DEHDIQM

-564 GFTPDYKPVLDVSDT
+564 NFTPSYKPVSDVSDT
-579 KAEIRFHPCVS
+579 KAEVRLHPCAS
-590 YHAETAVA
+590 YHAETAAA
-598 SAAKPVV
+598 SAAKPAV
-605 PEARHPGVTSEAD
+605 PEARHQRVASEAD
-618 ESPSDTDCNA
+618 ESQSDTDCDA

-635 EQQLNLAAILSHGM
+635 EQQ
-649 FDFSSKQAVASHE
+649 
-662 ISHQHA
+662 
-668 VVKLHHHRSHP
+668 
-679 ARVQRWLHQR
+679 
-689 VRRVPWQIQPP
+689 VRQ
-700 QLFTNQRPALMP
+700 
-712 PSHQR
+712 
-717 CTTSPKETSPGGSG
+717 ETSPGSSN
-731 QNLPTTSTARL
+731 QNLPTTSTARP

-762 DVRDATCDQLRVILR
+762 DVRDATHDQLRVILR

-790 DYIPGLGK
+790 NCIPGPGK

-803 LQQLRRDRQI
+803 LQQLCRDRKI
-813 EFDQRTP
+813 EFDQRTT

-833 EDAVSSAAATVAHPS
+833 EDAASKASATVAHPS
-848 SQITGADK
+848 SQITGDDK
-856 MRFGKYP
+856 MRFGK
-863 TADYRWVLKN
+863 
-873 DLGHAQWAVL
+873 
-883 ELKNNRASPLLAR
+883 
-896 FARWVKAHGVQPLP
+896 WVKAHGVQPIA

-932 PHEMDTSDMGFEKA
+932 AAPAATTTRASASQGSWAGHRRQRPPEPHEMDTSDMGFEKA
-946 GETDKDGSPA
+946 GETDREDGLPA
-956 PRRRSGIK
+956 PRRRPGIK
-964 KGKRVGLLYQ
+964 KGKRVGLHYQ

-992 PARPLKPVVQHA
+992 LARPLKPVVQHA
-1004 TSAARDVVDHVQDVK
+1004 TSAAGDMVDHVQNVK
-1019 EAYSVRSHR
+1019 EADSVRSHR

-1046 KRRMTATEVIDRKY
+1046 KRQMTATEVIDRKY

-1066 QKDLDATYDLHS
+1066 QKDLDATCDLHY

-1090 CTHYTNITHLKFRT
+1090 CTHYTNITHLNFRT
-1104 PQARQA
+1104 PQAKQA
-1110 LRRIWRTERP
+1110 PRRIWRAERP

-1157 ILADERA
+1157 LLADERVY
-1164 HQVRLLVTHKE
+1164 QVRCDMCEYGARHYKTGGLIKHPTKLPVTHKE

-1203 YPAKFCRA
+1203 ILPS
-1211 AVRIVG
+1211 G
-1217 QAIRQQGGHR
+1217 QR

-1264 PDGDPD
+1264 PDGGPG

-1282 DVRSEDTVDGR
+1282 DVRAEDTVDGR

-1316 LKRRH
+1316 LKRLH

-1331 LGRSLRLKGAESATV
+1331 LGRSLRLTGAKSATV
-1346 QAVKGL
+1346 QAVEGL
-1352 ICGDVDGKSYWY
+1352 ICGVCRSQQRPSARRPAHLHFVQDFGDDVGFDCFELKDVDGKSYWY

-1376 ATLIDRH
+1376 ATLIGRN
-1383 TSQEF
+1383 TSQGF

-1432 AGQAHWQLG
+1432 ASQAHWQLG

-1513 SAHSLAAN
+1513 SAHSLAAK

-1549 RAMLARARTVAT
+1549 R
-1561 PLSVGEMCYVF
+1561 
-1572 RQAKK
+1572 K

-1590 GIWRGPCVVIG
+1590 GICRGPCVVIG

-1608 VSLGGHTMLVAPEHI
+1608 VSLGGRTMLVAPEHI
-1623 KALAPDDVWFPNGRG
+1623 KALAPDDVWFPNGRDE
-1638 KIGQAVAELNQA
+1638 IGQAVAELNRA
-1650 RDSLEQEEAQVVDIR
+1650 RDSLEQEEAPVEDIR

-1688 PDDSDLKLNVS
+1688 PDDSDLRLNVS
-1699 EDPPQQEQ
+1699 GDPPQQEQ
-1707 IQVRPADVPQQAEE
+1707 VQVLPADVPQQAEE
-1721 ERTYGPDEFRRRRA
+1721 ERTHGPAEFRRRQA

-1751 LQTEREHAGG
+1751 LQTEREHAG
-1761 SGRTRSRRSPPTF
+1761 SG
-1774 EAGSKTSIANLLTER
+1774 AL
-1789 SKRKQADKEI
+1789 
-1799 HWRAIKDSDRE
+1799 
-1810 LFREAAAKQWSEWQK
+1810 
-1825 YGSCQVLS
+1825 VLS
-1833 IEESEAIRGMI
+1833 VEESEAIRGMA
-1844 KPSLILP
+1844 KPGLILP

-1875 ARLCVGG
+1875 ARLCAGG

-1901 RNSTML
+1901 RNSTTL

-1930 GEEQP
+1930 GDEQP
-1935 DQQLHVAQPREGLPG
+1935 DQQLYMAQPREGLPG

-1985 EKLSDNCVFRLHQHS
+1985 EKLSDNYVFRLHQHS
-2000 LDPALYYG
+2000 LDPALYCG

-2028 GISHK
+2028 GVSHK

-2038 DRLHKFLP
+2038 DRLHKLLP
-2046 WGDWRGLPST
+2046 WGDWRGLPFT
-2056 FCGRQ
+2056 FCGKQ
-2061 AWRDQEEALHLRQTE
+2061 AWRDQEGVLHLQQTE

-2090 KTDLSSDATPAE
+2090 KTELSSDATPAE
-2102 FSDNRSALGALGW
+2102 FSDNRSALAALGRP
-2115 LSSQTRPDLAAG
+2115 SSQTRPDLAAG
-2127 VATGQRTQNKPTIQD
+2127 VAMGQRAQNKPTIQD

-2167 GPLCLVTYHDASW
+2167 GPLCLVTFHDAIW

-2196 KTAGATSKDKK
+2196 KIVEATSKDKK
-2207 IKIRSQAGYVSFLAV
+2207 IKIRSQAGYVTSLAEAKLLRGDRARAGIVDWRSGTIKRVCRSTLAAETMSAVDALGCAQITRCGFASLEIPDAHPEDIPPSLLPLAQV
-2222 TDCASLYDTMH
+2222 TDCASLCDTMH
-2233 KDGYSKLPSERRL
+2233 KDGYSKPPSKRRL
-2246 LLDLVGLKKSLEE
+2246 LLDLVGLKESLEE
-2259 EVSNEFIANDQ
+2259 EVSNEFVADDQ

-2317 AREHEAHLTSAG
+2317 ARKHEAHLTSAG
-2329 SLFKQMRGGRL
+2329 SLFKRAVRL
-2340 TSHISDAVPFAAADV
+2340 VSF
-2355 TSAPGEGAAS
+2355 
-2365 GEEEQAEGPAA
+2365 
-2376 EEGLPAAH
+2376 
-2384 WDGWSDGW
+2384 
-2392 SETSVAVPP
+2392 
-2401 EGGGGCDFLVWR
+2401 
-2413 DAEEFAD
+2413 
-2420 DVRVGC
+2420 
-2426 EVIEEAFE
+2426 
-2434 DTVLRLATAC
+2434 
-2444 AGMLRRAGPAQRRK
+2444 
-2458 GPGVTQQGK
+2458 
-2467 GLRGKRA
+2467 
-2474 PSWQHRTSVASTAA
+2474 
-2488 PSALAFGGDSAS
+2488 
-2500 D
+2500 

>member
-1 MATGGAAAAS
+1 
-11 GEDKSNGGKIP
+11 DKSNGGKIP
-22 VPVFDGTSKTMKKYR
+22 VPVFDGTSKTMKKHR

-80 EDSVEVFLEYLGKRF
+80 DNSVEVFLEYLGKRF
-95 PEIEVLGTPALLETF
+95 PEIEALETPAPLETF
-110 VRPACVRHKYE
+110 VRPACVRHRYE

-133 ATKLKAKGIQ
+133 ATTLKAKGIQ

-149 VDPYIKGA
+149 ADLYIMRA
-157 RLPPERAASVPNG
+157 RLPPERA
-170 VGNQFNPTKIQEQL
+170 EQL

-196 SKDSHDKGGY
+196 NKGSHDKGGY
-206 GGHKNKDHKRAYATE
+206 GGHNNKDHKRAYATE
-221 TYEEDRRAELDGA
+221 TSEEDRRAELDGA
-234 SSDSSDDYE
+234 SSDSPDDYE

-258 EQVAFFTKK
+258 EQ
-267 MVRAKDKLKEAKQAR
+267 VRAKDKLKEAKQAR

-293 PKRDDPKIAKMKART
+293 PKRDEPKIAKMKART

-350 ETSDAQEPHVAERTV
+350 ETSDAQEPHVAEMTV
-365 AAVHQQ
+365 AAVYQQ

-376 ARDRKYGAL
+376 ARDRKYDAL

-432 LLKESGGKLTF
+432 LLKEPGAKLIF
-443 DTACT
+443 DAACT
-448 RCVGDLDW
+448 RCVGGLDW
-456 YSDIKKRLAAF
+456 YNDIKKRLAAF

-498 SVNGKAFTVRMSIAR
+498 SVNGKAFTVRMSIVR

-518 LFSRKAQSELDIVYH
+518 LFSRKAQSELDTFYH

-544 DEHNVQM
+544 DEHNIQM

-564 GFTPDYKPVLDVSDT
+564 GFTPNYKPVLGVSDT
-579 KAEIRFHPCVS
+579 KAEIRLHPCAS

-605 PEARHPGVTSEAD
+605 PEARHPGIASEAD

-628 LDSAELF
+628 RDSAELF
-635 EQQLNLAAILSHGM
+635 EQQVR
-649 FDFSSKQAVASHE
+649 QA
-662 ISHQHA
+662 
-668 VVKLHHHRSHP
+668 
-679 ARVQRWLHQR
+679 
-689 VRRVPWQIQPP
+689 
-700 QLFTNQRPALMP
+700 
-712 PSHQR
+712 
-717 CTTSPKETSPGGSG
+717 TSPGGSG

-762 DVRDATCDQLRVILR
+762 DVLDATCDQLRVILR

-803 LQQLRRDRQI
+803 LQQLRRDRQV

-820 VPELRQRLKGWKV
+820 VPELRQRLMGWKV

-848 SQITGADK
+848 LQITGADK

-863 TADYRWVLKN
+863 TADYRRVLKN
-873 DLGHAQWAVL
+873 DLGYAQWAVL
-883 ELKNNRASPLLAR
+883 ELNNNR
-896 FARWVKAHGVQPLP
+896 
-910 PEKAKTTL
+910 
-918 EAVMAEEV
+918 
-926 VLDDEW
+926 
-932 PHEMDTSDMGFEKA
+932 MDTSDMGFEKA

-992 PARPLKPVVQHA
+992 LAGPLKPVVQHA

-1028 VDVMQVFGGEG
+1028 VDVMQVFGGES
-1039 GITEAAW
+1039 GITEAAR

-1066 QKDLDATYDLHS
+1066 QKDLDATYDLHY

-1090 CTHYTNITHLKFRT
+1090 CTHYTNITHLNFRT

-1120 FLLLA
+1120 LLLLA

-1157 ILADERA
+1157 LLADERV
-1164 HQVRLLVTHKE
+1164 HQVRCDMCEYGALHYKTGGLIKHPTKLLVTHKE
-1175 FEQLKRT
+1175 FEQLKRA

-1188 DQTFGDNVAVRKSGV
+1188 DQTFGDNVAVRRSGV

-1211 AVRIVG
+1211 AARIVE
-1217 QAIRQQGGHR
+1217 QVIRQQGGHR

-1282 DVRSEDTVDGR
+1282 DVRAEDTVDGR
-1293 IGVGAITFTKKAAA
+1293 IGVGAIIFIKKAAA

-1316 LKRRH
+1316 LKRPAH
-1321 VNLGHPSNED
+1321 LHFVQDFGDDVGFDCFE
-1331 LGRSLRLKGAESATV
+1331 LK
-1346 QAVKGL
+1346 
-1352 ICGDVDGKSYWY
+1352 DVDGKSYWY

-1441 RVERQGAWWKELAA
+1441 RVERQGAWWKQLAA

-1469 RTLAIMVSG
+1469 RTLAIMVS
-1478 AKNSLRRRAGFS
+1478 
-1490 PAQWVLGRDPK
+1490 
-1501 MPGDLVDDTANY
+1501 VDDTANY
-1513 SAHSLAAN
+1513 SAHSRAAN

-1572 RQAKK
+1572 RQVK

-1623 KALAPDDVWFPNGRG
+1623 KALAPDDFWFPNGRDE
-1638 KIGQAVAELNQA
+1638 IGQAVAELNRA
-1650 RDSLEQEEAQVVDIR
+1650 RDSLEQEEAQVEDIR

-1688 PDDSDLKLNVS
+1688 PDDSDLGLNVS

-1707 IQVRPADVPQQAEE
+1707 IQVLPADVPQQAEE

-1751 LQTEREHAGG
+1751 LQTEKEHAG
-1761 SGRTRSRRSPPTF
+1761 SGALPARATSRDRAAAPDQEAAAGPEAGGARQRSRSAPRQVLQ
-1774 EAGSKTSIANLLTER
+1774 TSIVTER
-1789 SKRKQADKEI
+1789 IKRKQADKEI

-1825 YGSCQVLS
+1825 YGSCQALS

-1921 ADVEAAFMQ
+1921 ADEEAAFMQ
-1930 GEEQP
+1930 GDEQP
-1935 DQQLHVAQPREGLPG
+1935 DQQLYMAQPREGLPG

-1985 EKLSDNCVFRLHQHS
+1985 EKLSNNYVFRLHQHS

-2038 DRLHKFLP
+2038 DRLHTLLP
-2046 WGDWRGLPST
+2046 WGDWRGLPFT
-2056 FCGRQ
+2056 FCGKQ
-2061 AWRDQEEALHLRQTE
+2061 AWRDQEEVLHLRQTE
-2076 HANTIEEIPLSKER
+2076 DANTIEEIPLSKER
-2090 KTDLSSDATPAE
+2090 KTDLSSDATPGE

-2127 VATGQRTQNKPTIQD
+2127 VAMGQRTQNKPTIQD

-2196 KTAGATSKDKK
+2196 KTVGATSKDKN
-2207 IKIRSQAGYVSFLAV
+2207 ITIRSQAGYVSFLAEAKLLRGDRARAGIVDWRSGTIKRVRRSTLAAETMSAVDDLGCAQITRCVFASLEIPDAHPEDIPPSLLPLVQV

-2246 LLDLVGLKKSLEE
+2246 LLDLVGLKESLEE
-2259 EVSNEFIANDQ
+2259 EVSNEFVADDQ
-2270 RSQLP
+2270 RGQLP

-2296 AIRAALRDTRLALQ
+2296 AIRAVLRDTRLALQ

-2329 SLFKQMRGGRL
+2329 SLFKRAVRL
-2340 TSHISDAVPFAAADV
+2340 VSF
-2355 TSAPGEGAAS
+2355 
-2365 GEEEQAEGPAA
+2365 
-2376 EEGLPAAH
+2376 
-2384 WDGWSDGW
+2384 
-2392 SETSVAVPP
+2392 
-2401 EGGGGCDFLVWR
+2401 
-2413 DAEEFAD
+2413 
-2420 DVRVGC
+2420 
-2426 EVIEEAFE
+2426 
-2434 DTVLRLATAC
+2434 
-2444 AGMLRRAGPAQRRK
+2444 
-2458 GPGVTQQGK
+2458 
-2467 GLRGKRA
+2467 
-2474 PSWQHRTSVASTAA
+2474 
-2488 PSALAFGGDSAS
+2488 
-2500 D
+2500 

>member
-1 MATGGAAAAS
+1 MATAGGAAAAS

-56 TLLASLKGKA
+56 PLLASLKGKA

-80 EDSVEVFLEYLGKRF
+80 DDSVEVFLEYLGKRF
-95 PEIEVLGTPALLETF
+95 PEIEVLETPALLETF

-149 VDPYIKGA
+149 ADLYIKGA
-157 RLPPERAASVPNG
+157 RLPPERAASVLNG

-196 SKDSHDKGGY
+196 NKDSHDKGGY

-221 TYEEDRRAELDGA
+221 TYEEDRRAEFDGA

-243 DELPDELQDVIDEAE
+243 DELPDELQDAIDEAE

-308 HCGACGQ
+308 HCGACGR

-350 ETSDAQEPHVAERTV
+350 ETSDAQEPHVAEMTV
-365 AAVHQQ
+365 AAVYQQ

-385 HSIDWTQ
+385 HSIDGMQ
-392 IRQAAELPEEVTA
+392 MRQAAGLPEEVTA

-448 RCVGDLDW
+448 RCVGGLDW
-456 YSDIKKRLAAF
+456 YNDIKKRLAAF

-498 SVNGKAFTVRMSIAR
+498 SVNGKAFTVRMNIVR

-518 LFSRKAQSELDIVYH
+518 LFSRKAQSELDTVYH

-544 DEHNVQM
+544 DEHDIQM
-551 GLSRAGHPTLDIT
+551 GLGRAGHPTLDIT
-564 GFTPDYKPVLDVSDT
+564 GFTPGYKPVSDVSDT
-579 KAEIRFHPCVS
+579 KAEIRFHPCAS

-605 PEARHPGVTSEAD
+605 PEARHQRVASEAD
-618 ESPSDTDCNA
+618 ESQSDTDCDA

-635 EQQLNLAAILSHGM
+635 EQQ
-649 FDFSSKQAVASHE
+649 
-662 ISHQHA
+662 
-668 VVKLHHHRSHP
+668 
-679 ARVQRWLHQR
+679 
-689 VRRVPWQIQPP
+689 VRQ
-700 QLFTNQRPALMP
+700 
-712 PSHQR
+712 
-717 CTTSPKETSPGGSG
+717 ETSPWSSN

-803 LQQLRRDRQI
+803 LQQLCRDRQI
-813 EFDQRTP
+813 EFDQRTT

-833 EDAVSSAAATVAHPS
+833 EDAASSASATVAHPS

-873 DLGHAQWAVL
+873 DLGYAQWAVL
-883 ELKNNRASPLLAR
+883 ELNSNRASPLLAR

-932 PHEMDTSDMGFEKA
+932 VAPAATTTRASGSQGSWAGHRRQRPPEPHEMDTSDMGFEKA
-946 GETDKDGSPA
+946 GETDREDH
-956 PRRRSGIK
+956 PRRPGIK

-992 PARPLKPVVQHA
+992 LARPLKPVAQHA
-1004 TSAARDVVDHVQDVK
+1004 TSAARDVVDHVQNVK

-1046 KRRMTATEVIDRKY
+1046 KRQMTATEVIDRKY

-1066 QKDLDATYDLHS
+1066 QKDLDATYDLYY

-1090 CTHYTNITHLKFRT
+1090 CTHYTNITHLNFRT
-1104 PQARQA
+1104 PQAKQA
-1110 LRRIWRTERP
+1110 LRRIWRAERP
-1120 FLLLA
+1120 FFLLA
-1125 RDLFKYQLDSGDM
+1125 RDLCKYQLDSGDM

-1152 RAILE
+1152 RASLE
-1157 ILADERA
+1157 LLADERVY
-1164 HQVRLLVTHKE
+1164 QVRCDMCEYGARHYKTGGLIKHPTKPLVTHKE

-1211 AVRIVG
+1211 VVRIVE
-1217 QAIRQQGGHR
+1217 QVIRQQGGQR

-1264 PDGDPD
+1264 PDGGPD

-1282 DVRSEDTVDGR
+1282 DVRAEDTVDGR
-1293 IGVGAITFTKKAAA
+1293 IGVGAITFTKEAAA

-1316 LKRRH
+1316 LKRLH
-1321 VNLGHPSNED
+1321 VNLGHPPNED
-1331 LGRSLRLKGAESATV
+1331 LGRSLRLKGAKSATV

-1352 ICGDVDGKSYWY
+1352 ICGVCRSQQRPSARRPAHLHFVQDFGDDVGFDCFELEDVDGSYWY

-1376 ATLIDRH
+1376 ATLIGRH

-1393 RCWASW
+1393 
-1399 AGVPDRVHFDMEKG
+1399 
-1413 FGGALSELF
+1413 SELF

-1441 RVERQGAWWKELAA
+1441 RVERQGAWWKDLAA

-1469 RTLAIMVSG
+1469 R
-1478 AKNSLRRRAGFS
+1478 RAGFS
-1490 PAQWVLGRDPK
+1490 PAQRVLGRDPK

-1572 RQAKK
+1572 RQVKK
-1577 KEQREQHN
+1577 KGQREQHN

-1590 GIWRGPCVVIG
+1590 GIWRGPRVVIG

-1608 VSLGGHTMLVAPEHI
+1608 VSAGGHTMPVAPEHI
-1623 KALAPDDVWFPNGRG
+1623 RALAPDDVWFPNGRG
-1638 KIGQAVAELNQA
+1638 EIGQAVAELNRA
-1650 RDSLEQEEAQVVDIR
+1650 RDSLEQEEAPVEDIR

-1688 PDDSDLKLNVS
+1688 PDDSDLRLNVS
-1699 EDPPQQEQ
+1699 EDRPQQEQ
-1707 IQVRPADVPQQAEE
+1707 IQVLPADVPQQAEE

-1735 TFDGGDSGD
+1735 TFDGGGSGD

-1751 LQTEREHAGG
+1751 LQTERGHAG
-1761 SGRTRSRRSPPTF
+1761 SGALPARATSRDRAAAPDQEAAAGPEAEGARQRSRSAPRQVLQ
-1774 EAGSKTSIANLLTER
+1774 TSIVTER
-1789 SKRKQADKEI
+1789 IKRKQADKEI

-1825 YGSCQVLS
+1825 CGSCQVLS

-1851 SRFVYRDKN
+1851 SRFVYRDKS
-1860 APLRTDKHPLPVKAK
+1860 APLRTDKHPLPVKAR

-1930 GEEQP
+1930 GDEQP
-1935 DQQLHVAQPREGLPG
+1935 DQQLYMAQPREGLPG
-1950 LNPKQLIKILKG
+1950 LNPKQLIKILKHPQ
-1962 VFGLATAPRQWWA
+1962 LIT
-1975 KLKRTLLAVE
+1975 KRPLEVAVAGTRP
-1985 EKLSDNCVFRLHQHS
+1985 KAAAQAQK
-2000 LDPALYYG
+2000 PLYCG

-2033 YPGLY
+2033 CPGLY
-2038 DRLHKFLP
+2038 DRLHKLLP
-2046 WGDWRGLPST
+2046 WGDWRGLHLT
-2056 FCGRQ
+2056 FCGKQ
-2061 AWRDQEEALHLRQTE
+2061 AWRYQKGVLHLRQTE
-2076 HANTIEEIPLSKER
+2076 YANTIEEIPLSKER
-2090 KTDLSSDATPAE
+2090 KTELSSDATPTE

-2127 VATGQRTQNKPTIQD
+2127 VAMGQRTQNKPTIQD

-2167 GPLCLVTYHDASW
+2167 GPLCLVMFRDARW

-2196 KTAGATSKDKK
+2196 KTVGATSKDKN
-2207 IKIRSQAGYVSFLAV
+2207 IKIRSQAGYVTFLAV
-2222 TDCASLYDTMH
+2222 TDCASWYETMH

-2246 LLDLVGLKKSLEE
+2246 LLDLVGLKESLEE
-2259 EVSNEFIANDQ
+2259 EVSNEFVADDH

-2329 SLFKQMRGGRL
+2329 SLFKRAVRL
-2340 TSHISDAVPFAAADV
+2340 VSF
-2355 TSAPGEGAAS
+2355 
-2365 GEEEQAEGPAA
+2365 
-2376 EEGLPAAH
+2376 
-2384 WDGWSDGW
+2384 
-2392 SETSVAVPP
+2392 
-2401 EGGGGCDFLVWR
+2401 
-2413 DAEEFAD
+2413 
-2420 DVRVGC
+2420 
-2426 EVIEEAFE
+2426 
-2434 DTVLRLATAC
+2434 
-2444 AGMLRRAGPAQRRK
+2444 
-2458 GPGVTQQGK
+2458 
-2467 GLRGKRA
+2467 
-2474 PSWQHRTSVASTAA
+2474 
-2488 PSALAFGGDSAS
+2488 
-2500 D
+2500 